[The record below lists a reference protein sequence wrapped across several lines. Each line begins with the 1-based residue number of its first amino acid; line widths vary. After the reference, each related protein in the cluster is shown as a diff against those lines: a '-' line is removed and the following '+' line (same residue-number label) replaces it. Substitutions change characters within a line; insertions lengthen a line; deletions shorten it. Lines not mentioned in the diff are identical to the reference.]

1 MKNLVNKMFDFVN
14 KFLLIFTIICF
25 SISLIGAI
33 FFYVNRSYNYLNPV
47 VLILGSII
55 YLLLLIKLY
64 KFIIKLDEKK
74 KRIIVGI
81 LLGLQFVLLIVS
93 SYIISSIPQVDLIHV
108 LTEINSLNDTGTI
121 LNNTYYSVYPNNRF
135 LLIILYGL
143 QKIIPISNQILFSLL
158 GTICISVMSLFTYKT
173 VNKVWDINKG
183 LLSLFICVLSPIFY
197 LYVSYYYTDVLMLP
211 FASTLLYLI
220 VKTKNE
226 ENLKFNVL
234 YGLLIGIIAIIGYK
248 IRAVIIFILVAY
260 FVYLI
265 FIKKILIV
273 LKKFVPIIIGAIL
286 TITCIST
293 IENNFFTNVNVDKE
307 FPMTHWIMMGVNEKS
322 NGYYSQDD
330 YNLSSSASNVSERTD
345 LNIKEIK
352 NRLSDL
358 GLFGTVKLLVV
369 KLVSVWGKG
378 DYSYQKYL
386 ELVNNFNPSYRYLLE
401 DKNIF
406 INYLLQFSKI
416 VVIFMAIIS
425 LINIYKSGKKSI
437 IAISLFAAVFFYL
450 VWEVCPRYGLS
461 FLPWLILIG
470 TCSYDTLNINYE
482 KFKFYKYFKWIILA
496 LTLAL
501 FAFGFNKY
509 TGISYKENM
518 VAKDSVSKAKYI
530 SLNKEMVITQTLDLY
545 DTFNKI
551 RLKFRFNEIEENTT
565 YKLELLNQLNEIL
578 YKQEFKTNEL
588 KNNKYTVFNLDKT
601 YEKGKYIIKLSSDS
615 SSNLEVY
622 VAYKEKFDYYPDG
635 ILEVNGKEETGDLMF
650 EVVNNEEREIYT
662 YLEYVTIMILTLGM
676 EVIVLFRKKEE
687 VNEEK

>member
-1 MKNLVNKMFDFVN
+1 MKNLVNKMFNFVN

-33 FFYVNRSYNYLNPV
+33 FFYTNRSYDYLNPL
-47 VLILGSII
+47 VLIVGSIV

-64 KFIIKLDEKK
+64 KVIIKLDDKK
-74 KRIIVGI
+74 KKIIVGI
-81 LLGLQFVLLIVS
+81 LLGLQFILLLISAFV
-93 SYIISSIPQVDLIHV
+93 ISSIPQVDLIHI
-108 LTEINSLNDTGTI
+108 LTEINSLNDTGSI
-121 LNNTYYSVYPNNRF
+121 LNSVYYSVYPNNRF

-158 GTICISVMSLFTYKT
+158 STICISVMSLFTYKT
-173 VNKVWDINKG
+173 VNKVLNLNKG

-211 FASTLLYLI
+211 FASILIYLI
-220 VKTKNE
+220 VKTKDE
-226 ENLKFNVL
+226 KNLKSNVL

-248 IRAVIIFILVAY
+248 IRAVAIFILVAY

-265 FIKKILIV
+265 FTKKILIV
-273 LKKFVPIIIGAIL
+273 LKKFAPIIIGAIL
-286 TITCIST
+286 TITCIDT
-293 IENNFFTNVNVDKE
+293 IENKFFTNVNVDKE
-307 FPMTHWIMMGVNEKS
+307 FPMTHWIMMGANEKS
-322 NGYYSQDD
+322 YGYYSQDD

-358 GLFGTVKLLVV
+358 GPFGTVKLLVV

-386 ELVNNFNPSYRYLLE
+386 ELVNDFNPSYSYLLE
-401 DKNIF
+401 DKNIV

-416 VVIFMAIIS
+416 VVMFMAIIS

-437 IAISLFAAVFFYL
+437 IAISLFGAVFFYL

-470 TCSYDTLNINYE
+470 TCSYDTLNTNYE
-482 KFKFYKYFKWIILA
+482 KFKFYKYFKCIILV

-501 FAFGFNKY
+501 FAFSFNKY
-509 TGISYKENM
+509 TGISYKENI
-518 VAKDSVSKAKYI
+518 VAKDSVTNVKYI
-530 SLNKEMVITQTLDLY
+530 SLNKEAVITQTLDLY
-545 DTFNKI
+545 DSFNKI
-551 RLKFRFNEIEENTT
+551 RLKFKVNEIDDAT
-565 YKLELLNQLNEIL
+565 YKLELITKNEVV
-578 YKQEFKTNEL
+578 YEKEFKKNDL
-588 KNNKYTVFNLDKT
+588 KDKKYTDFYLDKT
-601 YEKGKYIIKLSSDS
+601 YEGGSYTVRLSSDS
-615 SSNLEVY
+615 TSDLEVY
-622 VAYKEKFDYYPDG
+622 IAYKEKFDYYPNG
-635 ILEVNGKEETGDLMF
+635 ILEVNGNEETGDLMF
-650 EVVNNEEREIYT
+650 EVVNNEERGIYT
-662 YLEYVTIMILTLGM
+662 YLEYMTIMILTLGM

>member
-1 MKNLVNKMFDFVN
+1 MKNLVNKMFNFVN

-33 FFYVNRSYNYLNPV
+33 FFYTNRSYDYLNPL
-47 VLILGSII
+47 VLIVGSIV

-64 KFIIKLDEKK
+64 KVIIKLDDKK
-74 KRIIVGI
+74 KKIIVGI
-81 LLGLQFVLLIVS
+81 LLGLQFILLLISAFV
-93 SYIISSIPQVDLIHV
+93 ISSIPQVDLIHI
-108 LTEINSLNDTGTI
+108 LTEINSLNDTGSI
-121 LNNTYYSVYPNNRF
+121 LNSVYYSVYPNNRF

-158 GTICISVMSLFTYKT
+158 STICISVMSLFTYKT
-173 VNKVWDINKG
+173 VNKVWDLNKG

-211 FASTLLYLI
+211 FASILIYLI
-220 VKTKNE
+220 VKTKDE
-226 ENLKFNVL
+226 KNLKSNVL

-248 IRAVIIFILVAY
+248 IRAVAIFILVAY

-265 FIKKILIV
+265 FTKKILIV
-273 LKKFVPIIIGAIL
+273 LKKFAPIIIGAIL
-286 TITCIST
+286 TITCIDT
-293 IENNFFTNVNVDKE
+293 IENKFFTNVNVDKE

-322 NGYYSQDD
+322 YGYYSQDD

-358 GLFGTVKLLVV
+358 GPFGTVKLLVV

-386 ELVNNFNPSYRYLLE
+386 ELVNDFNPSYSYLLE
-401 DKNIF
+401 DKNIV

-416 VVIFMAIIS
+416 VVMFMAIIS

-437 IAISLFAAVFFYL
+437 IAISLFGAVFFYL

-470 TCSYDTLNINYE
+470 TCSYDTLNTNYE
-482 KFKFYKYFKWIILA
+482 KFKFYKYFKCIILV

-501 FAFGFNKY
+501 FAFSFNKY
-509 TGISYKENM
+509 TGISYKENI
-518 VAKDSVSKAKYI
+518 VAKDSVTNVKYI
-530 SLNKEMVITQTLDLY
+530 SLNKEAIITQTLDLY
-545 DTFNKI
+545 DSFNKI
-551 RLKFRFNEIEENTT
+551 RLKFKVNEIDDAT
-565 YKLELLNQLNEIL
+565 YKLELITKNEVV
-578 YKQEFKTNEL
+578 YEKDFKKNDL
-588 KNNKYTVFNLDKT
+588 KNKKYTDFYLDKT
-601 YEKGKYIIKLSSDS
+601 YECGSYTVRLSSDS
-615 SSNLEVY
+615 TSDLEVY
-622 VAYKEKFDYYPDG
+622 IAYKEKFDYYPNG
-635 ILEVNGKEETGDLMF
+635 ILEVNKKEETGDLMF
-650 EVVNNEEREIYT
+650 EVVNNEERGIYT
-662 YLEYVTIMILTLGM
+662 YLEYMTIMILTLGM

>member
-1 MKNLVNKMFDFVN
+1 MKNLVNKMFNFVN

-33 FFYVNRSYNYLNPV
+33 FFYTNRSYDYLNPL
-47 VLILGSII
+47 VLIVGSIV

-64 KFIIKLDEKK
+64 KVIIKLDDKK
-74 KRIIVGI
+74 KKIIVGI
-81 LLGLQFVLLIVS
+81 LLGLQFILLLISAFV
-93 SYIISSIPQVDLIHV
+93 ISSIPQVDLIHI
-108 LTEINSLNDTGTI
+108 LTEINSLNDTGSI
-121 LNNTYYSVYPNNRF
+121 LNSVYYSVYPNNRF

-143 QKIIPISNQILFSLL
+143 QKIIPIGNQILFSLL
-158 GTICISVMSLFTYKT
+158 STICISVMSLFTYKT
-173 VNKVWDINKG
+173 VNKVLNLNKG

-211 FASTLLYLI
+211 FASILIYLI
-220 VKTKNE
+220 VKTKDE
-226 ENLKFNVL
+226 KNLKSNVL

-248 IRAVIIFILVAY
+248 IRAVAIFILVAY

-265 FIKKILIV
+265 FTKKILIV
-273 LKKFVPIIIGAIL
+273 LKKFAPIIIGAIL
-286 TITCIST
+286 TITCIGT
-293 IENNFFTNVNVDKE
+293 IENKFFTNVNVDKE

-322 NGYYSQDD
+322 YGYYSQDD

-358 GLFGTVKLLVV
+358 GPFGTVKLLVV

-386 ELVNNFNPSYRYLLE
+386 ELVNDFNPSYSYLLE
-401 DKNIF
+401 DKNIV

-416 VVIFMAIIS
+416 VVMFMAIIS

-437 IAISLFAAVFFYL
+437 IAISLFGAVFFYL

-470 TCSYDTLNINYE
+470 TCSYDTLNTNYE
-482 KFKFYKYFKWIILA
+482 KFKFYKYFKCIILV

-501 FAFGFNKY
+501 FAFSFNKY
-509 TGISYKENM
+509 TGISYKENI
-518 VAKDSVSKAKYI
+518 VAKDSVTNVKYI
-530 SLNKEMVITQTLDLY
+530 SLNKEAVITQTLDLY
-545 DTFNKI
+545 DSFNKI
-551 RLKFRFNEIEENTT
+551 RLKFKVNEIDDAT
-565 YKLELLNQLNEIL
+565 YKLELITKNEVV
-578 YKQEFKTNEL
+578 YEKDFKKNDL
-588 KNNKYTVFNLDKT
+588 KDKKYTDFYLDKT
-601 YEKGKYIIKLSSDS
+601 YEGGSYTVRLSSDS
-615 SSNLEVY
+615 TSDLEVY
-622 VAYKEKFDYYPDG
+622 IAYKEKFDYYPNG
-635 ILEVNGKEETGDLMF
+635 ILEVNKKEETGDLMF
-650 EVVNNEEREIYT
+650 EVVNNEERGIYT
-662 YLEYVTIMILTLGM
+662 YLEYMTIMILTLGM

>member
-1 MKNLVNKMFDFVN
+1 MKNLVNKMFNFIN

-25 SISLIGAI
+25 SVSLIGAI
-33 FFYVNRSYNYLNPV
+33 FFYTNRSYDYLNPL
-47 VLILGSII
+47 VLIVGSIV

-64 KFIIKLDEKK
+64 KVIIKLDDKK
-74 KRIIVGI
+74 KKIIVGI
-81 LLGLQFVLLIVS
+81 LLGLQFILLLISAFV
-93 SYIISSIPQVDLIHV
+93 ISSIPQVDLIHI
-108 LTEINSLNDTGTI
+108 LTEINSLNDTGSI
-121 LNNTYYSVYPNNRF
+121 LNSVYYSVYPNNRF

-158 GTICISVMSLFTYKT
+158 STICISVMSLFTYKT
-173 VNKVWDINKG
+173 VNKVLNLNKG

-211 FASTLLYLI
+211 FASILIYLI
-220 VKTKNE
+220 VKTKDE
-226 ENLKFNVL
+226 KNLKSNVL

-248 IRAVIIFILVAY
+248 IRAVAIFILVAY

-265 FIKKILIV
+265 FTKKILIV
-273 LKKFVPIIIGAIL
+273 LKKFAPIIIGAIL
-286 TITCIST
+286 TITCIDT
-293 IENNFFTNVNVDKE
+293 IENKFFTNVNVDKE

-322 NGYYSQDD
+322 YGYYSQDD

-358 GLFGTVKLLVV
+358 GPFGTVKLLVV

-386 ELVNNFNPSYRYLLE
+386 ELVNDFNPSYSYLLE
-401 DKNIF
+401 DKNIV

-416 VVIFMAIIS
+416 VVMFMAIIS

-437 IAISLFAAVFFYL
+437 IAISLFGAVFFYL

-470 TCSYDTLNINYE
+470 TCSYDTLNTNYE
-482 KFKFYKYFKWIILA
+482 KFKFYKYFKCIILV

-501 FAFGFNKY
+501 FAFSFNKY
-509 TGISYKENM
+509 TGISYKENI
-518 VAKDSVSKAKYI
+518 VAKDSVTNVKYI
-530 SLNKEMVITQTLDLY
+530 SLNKEAVITQTLDLY
-545 DTFNKI
+545 DSFNKI
-551 RLKFRFNEIEENTT
+551 RLKFKVNEIDDAT
-565 YKLELLNQLNEIL
+565 YKLELITKNEVV
-578 YKQEFKTNEL
+578 YEKDFK
-588 KNNKYTVFNLDKT
+588 KNDLEDKKYTDFYLDKT
-601 YEKGKYIIKLSSDS
+601 YEGGSYTLRLSSDS
-615 SSNLEVY
+615 ISDLEVY
-622 VAYKEKFDYYPDG
+622 IAYKEKFDYYPNG
-635 ILEVNGKEETGDLMF
+635 ILEVNKKEETGDLMF
-650 EVVNNEEREIYT
+650 EVVNNEERGIYT
-662 YLEYVTIMILTLGM
+662 YLEYMTIMILTLGM

>member
-1 MKNLVNKMFDFVN
+1 MKNLVNKMFNFVN

-33 FFYVNRSYNYLNPV
+33 FFYTNRSYDYLNPL
-47 VLILGSII
+47 VLIVGSIV

-64 KFIIKLDEKK
+64 KVIIKLDDKK
-74 KRIIVGI
+74 KKIIVGI
-81 LLGLQFVLLIVS
+81 LLGLQFILLLISAFV
-93 SYIISSIPQVDLIHV
+93 ISSIPQVDLIHI
-108 LTEINSLNDTGTI
+108 LTEINSLNDTGSI
-121 LNNTYYSVYPNNRF
+121 LNSVYYSVYPNNRF

-158 GTICISVMSLFTYKT
+158 STICISVMSLFTYKT
-173 VNKVWDINKG
+173 VNKVWDLNKG

-211 FASTLLYLI
+211 FASILIYLI
-220 VKTKNE
+220 VKTKDE
-226 ENLKFNVL
+226 KNLKSNVL

-248 IRAVIIFILVAY
+248 IRAVAIFILVAY

-265 FIKKILIV
+265 FTKKILIV
-273 LKKFVPIIIGAIL
+273 LKKFAPIIIGAIL
-286 TITCIST
+286 TITCIGT
-293 IENNFFTNVNVDKE
+293 IENKFFTNVNVDKE

-322 NGYYSQDD
+322 YGYYSEDD

-358 GLFGTVKLLVV
+358 GPFGTVKLLVV

-386 ELVNNFNPSYRYLLE
+386 ELVNDFNPSYSYLLE
-401 DKNIF
+401 DKNIV

-416 VVIFMAIIS
+416 VVMFMAIIS

-437 IAISLFAAVFFYL
+437 IAISLFGAVFFYL

-470 TCSYDTLNINYE
+470 TCSYDTLNTNYE
-482 KFKFYKYFKWIILA
+482 KFKFYKYFKCIILV

-501 FAFGFNKY
+501 FAFSFNKY
-509 TGISYKENM
+509 TGISYKENI
-518 VAKDSVSKAKYI
+518 VAKDSVTNVKYI
-530 SLNKEMVITQTLDLY
+530 SLNKEAVITQTLDLY
-545 DTFNKI
+545 DSFNKI
-551 RLKFRFNEIEENTT
+551 RLKFKVNEIDDAT
-565 YKLELLNQLNEIL
+565 YKLELITKNEVV
-578 YKQEFKTNEL
+578 YEKDFKKNDL
-588 KNNKYTVFNLDKT
+588 KDKKYTDFYLDKT
-601 YEKGKYIIKLSSDS
+601 YEGGSYTVRLSSDS
-615 SSNLEVY
+615 TSDLEVY
-622 VAYKEKFDYYPDG
+622 IAYKEKFDYYPNG
-635 ILEVNGKEETGDLMF
+635 ILEVNKKEETGDLMF
-650 EVVNNEEREIYT
+650 EVVNNEERGIYT
-662 YLEYVTIMILTLGM
+662 YLEYMTIMILTLGM

>member
-1 MKNLVNKMFDFVN
+1 MKNLVNKMFNFVN

-33 FFYVNRSYNYLNPV
+33 FFYTNRSYDYLNPL
-47 VLILGSII
+47 VLIVGSIV

-64 KFIIKLDEKK
+64 KIIIKLDDKK
-74 KRIIVGI
+74 KKIIVGI
-81 LLGLQFVLLIVS
+81 LLGLQFILLLISAFV
-93 SYIISSIPQVDLIHV
+93 ISSIPQVDLIHI
-108 LTEINSLNDTGTI
+108 LTEINSLNDTGSI
-121 LNNTYYSVYPNNRF
+121 LNSVYYSVYPNNRF

-158 GTICISVMSLFTYKT
+158 STICISVMSLFTYKT
-173 VNKVWDINKG
+173 VNKVLNLNKG

-211 FASTLLYLI
+211 FSSILIYLI
-220 VKTKNE
+220 VKTKDE
-226 ENLKFNVL
+226 KNLKSNVL

-248 IRAVIIFILVAY
+248 IRAVAIFILVAY

-265 FIKKILIV
+265 FTKKILIV
-273 LKKFVPIIIGAIL
+273 LKKFAPIIIGAIL
-286 TITCIST
+286 TITCIDT
-293 IENNFFTNVNVDKE
+293 IENKFFTNVNVDKE

-322 NGYYSQDD
+322 YGYYSQDD

-358 GLFGTVKLLVV
+358 GPFGTVKLLVV

-386 ELVNNFNPSYRYLLE
+386 ELVNDFNPSYSYLLE
-401 DKNIF
+401 DKNIV

-416 VVIFMAIIS
+416 VVMFMAIIS

-437 IAISLFAAVFFYL
+437 IAISLFGAVFFYL

-470 TCSYDTLNINYE
+470 TCSYDTLNTNYE
-482 KFKFYKYFKWIILA
+482 KFKFYKYFKCIILV

-501 FAFGFNKY
+501 FAFSFNKY
-509 TGISYKENM
+509 TGISYKENI
-518 VAKDSVSKAKYI
+518 VAKDSVTNVKYI
-530 SLNKEMVITQTLDLY
+530 SLNKEAVITQTLDLY
-545 DTFNKI
+545 DSFNKI
-551 RLKFRFNEIEENTT
+551 RLKFKVNEIDDAT
-565 YKLELLNQLNEIL
+565 YKLELITKNEVV
-578 YKQEFKTNEL
+578 YEKDFK
-588 KNNKYTVFNLDKT
+588 KNDLEDKKYTDFYLDKT
-601 YEKGKYIIKLSSDS
+601 YEGGSYTVRLSSDS
-615 SSNLEVY
+615 TSDLEVY
-622 VAYKEKFDYYPDG
+622 IAYKEKFDYYPNG
-635 ILEVNGKEETGDLMF
+635 ILEVNKKEETGDLMF
-650 EVVNNEEREIYT
+650 EVVNNEERGIYT
-662 YLEYVTIMILTLGM
+662 YLEYMTIMILTLGM

>member
-1 MKNLVNKMFDFVN
+1 MKNLVNKMFNFVN

-33 FFYVNRSYNYLNPV
+33 FFYTNRSYDYLNPL
-47 VLILGSII
+47 VLIVGSIV

-64 KFIIKLDEKK
+64 KVIIKLDDKK
-74 KRIIVGI
+74 KKIIVGI
-81 LLGLQFVLLIVS
+81 LLGLQFILLLISAFV
-93 SYIISSIPQVDLIHV
+93 ISSIPQVDLIHI
-108 LTEINSLNDTGTI
+108 LTEINSLNDTGSI
-121 LNNTYYSVYPNNRF
+121 LNSVYYSVYPNNRF

-158 GTICISVMSLFTYKT
+158 STICISVMSLFTYKT
-173 VNKVWDINKG
+173 VNKVLNLNKG

-211 FASTLLYLI
+211 FASILIYLI
-220 VKTKNE
+220 VKTKDE
-226 ENLKFNVL
+226 KNLKSNVL

-248 IRAVIIFILVAY
+248 IRAVAIFILVAY

-265 FIKKILIV
+265 FTKKILIV
-273 LKKFVPIIIGAIL
+273 LKKFAPIIIGAIL
-286 TITCIST
+286 TITCIDT
-293 IENNFFTNVNVDKE
+293 IENKFFTNVNVDKE

-322 NGYYSQDD
+322 YGYYSQDD

-358 GLFGTVKLLVV
+358 GPFGTVKLLVV

-386 ELVNNFNPSYRYLLE
+386 ELVNDFNPSYSYLLE
-401 DKNIF
+401 DKNIV

-416 VVIFMAIIS
+416 VVMFMAIIS

-437 IAISLFAAVFFYL
+437 IAISLFGAVFFYL

-470 TCSYDTLNINYE
+470 TCSYDTLNTNYE
-482 KFKFYKYFKWIILA
+482 KFKFYKYFKCIILV

-501 FAFGFNKY
+501 FAFSFNKY
-509 TGISYKENM
+509 TGISYKENI
-518 VAKDSVSKAKYI
+518 VAKDSVTNVKYI
-530 SLNKEMVITQTLDLY
+530 SLNKEAIITQTLDLY
-545 DTFNKI
+545 DSFNKI
-551 RLKFRFNEIEENTT
+551 RLKFKVNEIDDAT
-565 YKLELLNQLNEIL
+565 YKLELITKNEVV
-578 YKQEFKTNEL
+578 YEKDFKKNDL
-588 KNNKYTVFNLDKT
+588 KNKKYTDFYLDKT
-601 YEKGKYIIKLSSDS
+601 YEGGSYTVRLSSDS
-615 SSNLEVY
+615 TSDLEVY
-622 VAYKEKFDYYPDG
+622 IAYKEKFDYYPNG
-635 ILEVNGKEETGDLMF
+635 ILEVNKKEETGDLMF
-650 EVVNNEEREIYT
+650 EVVNNEERGIYT
-662 YLEYVTIMILTLGM
+662 YLEYMTIMILTLGM

>member
-1 MKNLVNKMFDFVN
+1 MKNLVNKMFNFVN

-33 FFYVNRSYNYLNPV
+33 FFYTNRSYDYLNPL
-47 VLILGSII
+47 VLIVGSIV

-64 KFIIKLDEKK
+64 KVIIKLDDKK
-74 KRIIVGI
+74 KKIIVGI
-81 LLGLQFVLLIVS
+81 LLGLQFILLLISAFV
-93 SYIISSIPQVDLIHV
+93 ISSIPQVDLIHI
-108 LTEINSLNDTGTI
+108 LTEINSLNDTGSI
-121 LNNTYYSVYPNNRF
+121 LNSVYYSVYPNNRF

-158 GTICISVMSLFTYKT
+158 STICISVMSLFTYKT
-173 VNKVWDINKG
+173 VNKVLNLNKG

-211 FASTLLYLI
+211 FASILIYLI
-220 VKTKNE
+220 VKTKDE
-226 ENLKFNVL
+226 KNLKSNVL

-248 IRAVIIFILVAY
+248 IRAVAIFILVAY

-265 FIKKILIV
+265 FTKKILIV
-273 LKKFVPIIIGAIL
+273 LKKFAPIIIGAIL
-286 TITCIST
+286 TITCIDT

-322 NGYYSQDD
+322 YGYYSQDD

-358 GLFGTVKLLVV
+358 GPFGTVKLLVV

-386 ELVNNFNPSYRYLLE
+386 ELVNNFNPSYSYLLE
-401 DKNIF
+401 DKNIV

-416 VVIFMAIIS
+416 VVMFMAIIS

-437 IAISLFAAVFFYL
+437 IAISLFGAVFFYL

-470 TCSYDTLNINYE
+470 TCSYDTLNTNYE
-482 KFKFYKYFKWIILA
+482 KFKFYKYFKCIILV

-501 FAFGFNKY
+501 FAFSFNKY
-509 TGISYKENM
+509 TGISYKENI
-518 VAKDSVSKAKYI
+518 VAKDSVTNVKYI
-530 SLNKEMVITQTLDLY
+530 SLNKEAVITQTLDLY
-545 DTFNKI
+545 DSFNKI
-551 RLKFRFNEIEENTT
+551 RLKFKVNEIDDAT
-565 YKLELLNQLNEIL
+565 YKLELITKNEVV
-578 YKQEFKTNEL
+578 YEKDFKKNDL
-588 KNNKYTVFNLDKT
+588 KDKKYTDFYLDKT
-601 YEKGKYIIKLSSDS
+601 YEGGSYTVRLSSDS
-615 SSNLEVY
+615 TSDLEVY
-622 VAYKEKFDYYPDG
+622 IAYKEKFDYYPNG
-635 ILEVNGKEETGDLMF
+635 ILEVNKKEETGDLMF
-650 EVVNNEEREIYT
+650 EVVNNEERGIYT
-662 YLEYVTIMILTLGM
+662 YLEYMTIMILTLGM

>member
-1 MKNLVNKMFDFVN
+1 MKNLVNKMFNFVN

-33 FFYVNRSYNYLNPV
+33 FFYTNRSYDYLNPL
-47 VLILGSII
+47 VLIVGSIV

-64 KFIIKLDEKK
+64 KVIIKLDDKK
-74 KRIIVGI
+74 KKIIVFI
-81 LLGLQFVLLIVS
+81 LLGLQFILLLISAFV
-93 SYIISSIPQVDLIHV
+93 ISSIPQVDLIHI
-108 LTEINSLNDTGTI
+108 LTEINSLNDTGSI
-121 LNNTYYSVYPNNRF
+121 LNSVYYSVYPNNRF

-158 GTICISVMSLFTYKT
+158 STICISVMSLFTYKT
-173 VNKVWDINKG
+173 VNKVLNLNKG

-211 FASTLLYLI
+211 FASILIYLI
-220 VKTKNE
+220 VKTKDE
-226 ENLKFNVL
+226 KNLKSNVL

-248 IRAVIIFILVAY
+248 IRAVAIFILVAY

-265 FIKKILIV
+265 FTKKILIV
-273 LKKFVPIIIGAIL
+273 LKKFAPIIIGAIL
-286 TITCIST
+286 TITCIGT
-293 IENNFFTNVNVDKE
+293 IENKFFTNVNVDKE

-322 NGYYSQDD
+322 YGYYSQDD

-358 GLFGTVKLLVV
+358 GPFGTVKLLVV

-386 ELVNNFNPSYRYLLE
+386 ELVNDFNPSYSYLLE
-401 DKNIF
+401 DKNIV

-416 VVIFMAIIS
+416 VVMFMAIIS

-437 IAISLFAAVFFYL
+437 IAISLFGAVFFYL

-470 TCSYDTLNINYE
+470 TCSYDTLNTNYE
-482 KFKFYKYFKWIILA
+482 KFKFYKYFKCIILV

-501 FAFGFNKY
+501 FAFSFNKY
-509 TGISYKENM
+509 TGISYKENI
-518 VAKDSVSKAKYI
+518 VAKDSVTNVKYI
-530 SLNKEMVITQTLDLY
+530 SLNKEAVITQTLDLY
-545 DTFNKI
+545 DSFNKI
-551 RLKFRFNEIEENTT
+551 RLKFKVNEIDDAT
-565 YKLELLNQLNEIL
+565 YKLELITKNEVV
-578 YKQEFKTNEL
+578 YEKDFK
-588 KNNKYTVFNLDKT
+588 KNDLEDKKYTDFYLDKT
-601 YEKGKYIIKLSSDS
+601 YEGGSYTVRLSSDS
-615 SSNLEVY
+615 TSDLEVY
-622 VAYKEKFDYYPDG
+622 IAYKEKFDYYPNG
-635 ILEVNGKEETGDLMF
+635 ILEVNKKEETGDLMF
-650 EVVNNEEREIYT
+650 EVVNNEERGIYT
-662 YLEYVTIMILTLGM
+662 YLEYMTIMILTLGM

>member
-1 MKNLVNKMFDFVN
+1 MKNLVNKMFNFVN

-33 FFYVNRSYNYLNPV
+33 FFYTNRSYDYLNPL
-47 VLILGSII
+47 VLIVGSIV

-64 KFIIKLDEKK
+64 KVIIKLDDKK
-74 KRIIVGI
+74 KKIIVGI
-81 LLGLQFVLLIVS
+81 LLGLQFILLLISAFV
-93 SYIISSIPQVDLIHV
+93 ISSIPQVDLIHI
-108 LTEINSLNDTGTI
+108 LTEINSLNDTGSI
-121 LNNTYYSVYPNNRF
+121 LNSVYYSVYPNNRF

-158 GTICISVMSLFTYKT
+158 STICISVMSLFTYKT
-173 VNKVWDINKG
+173 VNKVWDLNKG

-211 FASTLLYLI
+211 FASILIYLI
-220 VKTKNE
+220 VKTKDE
-226 ENLKFNVL
+226 KNLKSNVL
-234 YGLLIGIIAIIGYK
+234 YGILIGIIAIIGYK
-248 IRAVIIFILVAY
+248 IRAVAIFILVAY

-265 FIKKILIV
+265 FTKKILIV
-273 LKKFVPIIIGAIL
+273 LKKFAPIIIGAIL
-286 TITCIST
+286 TITCIDT
-293 IENNFFTNVNVDKE
+293 IENKFFTNVNVDKE

-322 NGYYSQDD
+322 YGYYSQDD

-358 GLFGTVKLLVV
+358 GPFGTVKLLVV

-386 ELVNNFNPSYRYLLE
+386 ELVNDFNPSYSYLLE
-401 DKNIF
+401 DKNIV

-416 VVIFMAIIS
+416 VVMFMAIIS

-437 IAISLFAAVFFYL
+437 IAISLFGAVFFYL

-470 TCSYDTLNINYE
+470 TCSYDTLNTNYE
-482 KFKFYKYFKWIILA
+482 KFKFYKYFKCIILV

-501 FAFGFNKY
+501 FAFSFNKY
-509 TGISYKENM
+509 TGISYKENI
-518 VAKDSVSKAKYI
+518 VAKDSVTNVKYI
-530 SLNKEMVITQTLDLY
+530 SLNKEAVITQTLDLY
-545 DTFNKI
+545 DSFNKI
-551 RLKFRFNEIEENTT
+551 RLKFKVNEIDDAT
-565 YKLELLNQLNEIL
+565 YKLELITKNEVV
-578 YKQEFKTNEL
+578 YEKDFK
-588 KNNKYTVFNLDKT
+588 KNDLDDKKYTDFYLDKT
-601 YEKGKYIIKLSSDS
+601 YEGGSYTVRLSSDS
-615 SSNLEVY
+615 TSDLEVY
-622 VAYKEKFDYYPDG
+622 IAYKEKFDYYPNG
-635 ILEVNGKEETGDLMF
+635 ILEVNKKEETGDLMF
-650 EVVNNEEREIYT
+650 EVVNNEERGIYT
-662 YLEYVTIMILTLGM
+662 YLEYMTIMILTLGM

>member
-1 MKNLVNKMFDFVN
+1 MKNLVNKMFNFVN

-33 FFYVNRSYNYLNPV
+33 FFYTNRSYDYLNPL
-47 VLILGSII
+47 VLIVGSIV

-64 KFIIKLDEKK
+64 KVIIKLDDKK
-74 KRIIVGI
+74 KKIIVGI
-81 LLGLQFVLLIVS
+81 LLGLQFILLLISAFV
-93 SYIISSIPQVDLIHV
+93 ISSIPQVDLIHI
-108 LTEINSLNDTGTI
+108 LTEINSLNDTGSI
-121 LNNTYYSVYPNNRF
+121 LNSVYYSVYPNNRF

-158 GTICISVMSLFTYKT
+158 STICISVMSLFTYKT
-173 VNKVWDINKG
+173 VNKVLNLNKG

-211 FASTLLYLI
+211 FASILIYLI
-220 VKTKNE
+220 VKTKDE
-226 ENLKFNVL
+226 KNLKSNVL

-248 IRAVIIFILVAY
+248 IRAVAIFILVAY

-265 FIKKILIV
+265 FTKKILIV
-273 LKKFVPIIIGAIL
+273 LKKFAPIIIGAIL
-286 TITCIST
+286 TITCIGT
-293 IENNFFTNVNVDKE
+293 IENKFFTNVNVDKE

-322 NGYYSQDD
+322 YGYYSQDD

-358 GLFGTVKLLVV
+358 GPFGTVKLLVV

-386 ELVNNFNPSYRYLLE
+386 ELVNDFNPSYSYLLE
-401 DKNIF
+401 DKNIV

-416 VVIFMAIIS
+416 VVMFMAIIS

-437 IAISLFAAVFFYL
+437 IAISLFGAVFFYL

-470 TCSYDTLNINYE
+470 TCSYDTLNTNYE
-482 KFKFYKYFKWIILA
+482 KFKFYKYFKCIILV

-501 FAFGFNKY
+501 FAFSFNKY
-509 TGISYKENM
+509 TGISYKENI
-518 VAKDSVSKAKYI
+518 VAKDSVTNVKYI
-530 SLNKEMVITQTLDLY
+530 SLNKEAVITQTLDLY
-545 DTFNKI
+545 DSFNKI
-551 RLKFRFNEIEENTT
+551 RLKFKVNEIDDAT
-565 YKLELLNQLNEIL
+565 YKLELITKNEVV
-578 YKQEFKTNEL
+578 YEKDFK
-588 KNNKYTVFNLDKT
+588 KNDLEDKKYTDFYLDKT
-601 YEKGKYIIKLSSDS
+601 YEGGSYTLRLSSDS
-615 SSNLEVY
+615 TSDLEVY
-622 VAYKEKFDYYPDG
+622 IAYKEKFDYYPNG
-635 ILEVNGKEETGDLMF
+635 ILEVNKKEETGDLMF
-650 EVVNNEEREIYT
+650 EVVNNEERGIYT
-662 YLEYVTIMILTLGM
+662 YLEYMTIMILTLGM

>member
-1 MKNLVNKMFDFVN
+1 MKNLVNKMFNFVN

-33 FFYVNRSYNYLNPV
+33 FFYTNRSYDYLNPL
-47 VLILGSII
+47 VLIVGSIV

-64 KFIIKLDEKK
+64 KIIIKLDDKK
-74 KRIIVGI
+74 KKIIVGI
-81 LLGLQFVLLIVS
+81 LLGLQFILLLISAFV
-93 SYIISSIPQVDLIHV
+93 ISSIPQVDLIHI
-108 LTEINSLNDTGTI
+108 LTEINSLNDTGSI
-121 LNNTYYSVYPNNRF
+121 LNSVYYSVYPNNRF

-158 GTICISVMSLFTYKT
+158 STICISVMSLFTYKT
-173 VNKVWDINKG
+173 VNKVLNLNKG

-211 FASTLLYLI
+211 FASILIYLI
-220 VKTKNE
+220 VKTKDE
-226 ENLKFNVL
+226 KNLKSNVL

-248 IRAVIIFILVAY
+248 IRAVAIFILVAY

-265 FIKKILIV
+265 FTKKILIV
-273 LKKFVPIIIGAIL
+273 LKKFAPIIIGAIL
-286 TITCIST
+286 TITCIDT
-293 IENNFFTNVNVDKE
+293 IENKFFTNVNVDKE

-322 NGYYSQDD
+322 YGYYSQDD

-358 GLFGTVKLLVV
+358 GPFGTVKLLVV

-386 ELVNNFNPSYRYLLE
+386 ELVNDFNPSYSYLLE
-401 DKNIF
+401 DKNIV

-416 VVIFMAIIS
+416 VVMFMAIIS

-437 IAISLFAAVFFYL
+437 IAISLFGAVFFYL

-470 TCSYDTLNINYE
+470 TCSYDTLNTNYE
-482 KFKFYKYFKWIILA
+482 KFKFYKYFKCIILV

-501 FAFGFNKY
+501 FAFSFNKY
-509 TGISYKENM
+509 TGISYKENI
-518 VAKDSVSKAKYI
+518 VAKDSVTNVKYI
-530 SLNKEMVITQTLDLY
+530 SLNKEAVITQTLDLY
-545 DTFNKI
+545 DSFNKI
-551 RLKFRFNEIEENTT
+551 RLKFKVNEIDDAT
-565 YKLELLNQLNEIL
+565 YKLELITKNEVV
-578 YKQEFKTNEL
+578 YEKDFK
-588 KNNKYTVFNLDKT
+588 KNDLEDKKYTDFYLDKT
-601 YEKGKYIIKLSSDS
+601 YEGGSYTVRLSSDS
-615 SSNLEVY
+615 TSDLEVY
-622 VAYKEKFDYYPDG
+622 IAYKEKFDYYPNG
-635 ILEVNGKEETGDLMF
+635 ILEVNKKEETGDLMF
-650 EVVNNEEREIYT
+650 EVVNNEERGIYT
-662 YLEYVTIMILTLGM
+662 YLEYMTIMILTLGM
-676 EVIVLFRKKEE
+676 EVKVLFRKKEE
-687 VNEEK
+687 LNEEK

>member
-1 MKNLVNKMFDFVN
+1 MKNLVNKMFNFVN

-33 FFYVNRSYNYLNPV
+33 FFYTNRSYDYLNPL
-47 VLILGSII
+47 VLIVGSIV

-64 KFIIKLDEKK
+64 KVIIKLDDKK
-74 KRIIVGI
+74 KKIIVRI
-81 LLGLQFVLLIVS
+81 LLGLQFILLLISAFV
-93 SYIISSIPQVDLIHV
+93 ISSIPQVDLIHI
-108 LTEINSLNDTGTI
+108 LTEINSLNDTGSI
-121 LNNTYYSVYPNNRF
+121 LNSVYYSVYPNNRF

-158 GTICISVMSLFTYKT
+158 STICISVMSLFTYKT
-173 VNKVWDINKG
+173 VNKVWDLNKG

-211 FASTLLYLI
+211 FASILIYLI
-220 VKTKNE
+220 VKTKDE
-226 ENLKFNVL
+226 KNLKSNVL

-248 IRAVIIFILVAY
+248 IRAVAIFILIAY

-265 FIKKILIV
+265 FTKKILIV
-273 LKKFVPIIIGAIL
+273 LKKFAPIIIGAIL
-286 TITCIST
+286 TITCIGT
-293 IENNFFTNVNVDKE
+293 IENKFFTNVNVDKE

-322 NGYYSQDD
+322 DGYYSQDD

-358 GLFGTVKLLVV
+358 GPFGTVKLLVV

-386 ELVNNFNPSYRYLLE
+386 ELVNDFNPSYSYLLE
-401 DKNIF
+401 DKNIV

-416 VVIFMAIIS
+416 VVMFMAIIS

-437 IAISLFAAVFFYL
+437 IAISLFGAVFFYL

-470 TCSYDTLNINYE
+470 TCSYDTLNTNYE
-482 KFKFYKYFKWIILA
+482 KFKFYKYFKCIILV

-501 FAFGFNKY
+501 FAFSFNKY
-509 TGISYKENM
+509 TGISYKENI
-518 VAKDSVSKAKYI
+518 VAKDSVTKVKYI
-530 SLNKEMVITQTLDLY
+530 SLNKEAVITQTLDLY
-545 DTFNKI
+545 DSFNKI
-551 RLKFRFNEIEENTT
+551 RLKFKVNEIDDAT
-565 YKLELLNQLNEIL
+565 YKLELITKNEVV
-578 YKQEFKTNEL
+578 YEKDFK
-588 KNNKYTVFNLDKT
+588 KNDLEDKKYTDFYLDKT
-601 YEKGKYIIKLSSDS
+601 YEGGSYTVRLSSDS
-615 SSNLEVY
+615 TSDLEVY
-622 VAYKEKFDYYPDG
+622 IAYKEKFDYYPNG
-635 ILEVNGKEETGDLMF
+635 ILEVNKKEETGDLMF
-650 EVVNNEEREIYT
+650 EVVNNEERGIYT
-662 YLEYVTIMILTLGM
+662 YLEYMTIMILTLGM

>member
-1 MKNLVNKMFDFVN
+1 MKNLVNKMFNFVN

-33 FFYVNRSYNYLNPV
+33 FFYTNRSYDYLNPL
-47 VLILGSII
+47 VLIVGSIV

-64 KFIIKLDEKK
+64 KAIIKLDDKK
-74 KRIIVGI
+74 KKIIVGI
-81 LLGLQFVLLIVS
+81 LLGLQFILLLISAFV
-93 SYIISSIPQVDLIHV
+93 ISSIPQVDLIHI
-108 LTEINSLNDTGTI
+108 LTEINSLNDTGSI
-121 LNNTYYSVYPNNRF
+121 LNNVYYSVYPNNRF

-143 QKIIPISNQILFSLL
+143 QKIIPIGNQILFSLL
-158 GTICISVMSLFTYKT
+158 STICISVMSLFTYKT
-173 VNKVWDINKG
+173 VNKVWDLNKG

-211 FASTLLYLI
+211 FASILIYLI
-220 VKTKNE
+220 VKTKDE
-226 ENLKFNVL
+226 KNLKSNVL

-248 IRAVIIFILVAY
+248 IRAVAIFILVAY

-265 FIKKILIV
+265 FTKKILIV
-273 LKKFVPIIIGAIL
+273 LKKFAPIIIGAIL
-286 TITCIST
+286 TITCIGT
-293 IENNFFTNVNVDKE
+293 IENKFFTNVNVDKE

-322 NGYYSQDD
+322 YGYYSQDD

-358 GLFGTVKLLVV
+358 GPFGTVKLLVV

-386 ELVNNFNPSYRYLLE
+386 ELVNDFNPSYSYLLE
-401 DKNIF
+401 DKNIV

-416 VVIFMAIIS
+416 VVMFMAIIS

-437 IAISLFAAVFFYL
+437 IAISLFGAVFFYL

-470 TCSYDTLNINYE
+470 TCSYDTLNTNYE
-482 KFKFYKYFKWIILA
+482 KFKFYKYFKCIILV

-501 FAFGFNKY
+501 FAFSFNKY
-509 TGISYKENM
+509 TGISYKENI
-518 VAKDSVSKAKYI
+518 VAKDSVTNVKYI
-530 SLNKEMVITQTLDLY
+530 SLNKEAVITQTLDLY
-545 DTFNKI
+545 DSFNKI
-551 RLKFRFNEIEENTT
+551 RLKFKVNEIDDAT
-565 YKLELLNQLNEIL
+565 YKLELITKNEVV
-578 YKQEFKTNEL
+578 YEKDFKKNDL
-588 KNNKYTVFNLDKT
+588 KDKKYTDFYLDKT
-601 YEKGKYIIKLSSDS
+601 YEGGSYTLRLSSDS
-615 SSNLEVY
+615 TSDLEVY
-622 VAYKEKFDYYPDG
+622 IAYKEKFDYYPNG
-635 ILEVNGKEETGDLMF
+635 ILEVNKKEETGDLMF
-650 EVVNNEEREIYT
+650 EVVNNEERGIYT
-662 YLEYVTIMILTLGM
+662 YLEYMTIMILTLGM

>member
-1 MKNLVNKMFDFVN
+1 MKNLVNKMFNFVN

-33 FFYVNRSYNYLNPV
+33 FFYTNRSYDYLNPL
-47 VLILGSII
+47 VLIVGSIV

-64 KFIIKLDEKK
+64 KVIIKLDDKK
-74 KRIIVGI
+74 KKIIVGI
-81 LLGLQFVLLIVS
+81 LLGLQFILLLISAFV
-93 SYIISSIPQVDLIHV
+93 ISSIPQVDLIHI
-108 LTEINSLNDTGTI
+108 LTEINSLNDTGSI
-121 LNNTYYSVYPNNRF
+121 LNSVYYSVYPNNRF

-158 GTICISVMSLFTYKT
+158 STICISVMSLFTYKT
-173 VNKVWDINKG
+173 VNKVLNLNKG

-211 FASTLLYLI
+211 FASILIYLI
-220 VKTKNE
+220 VKTKDE
-226 ENLKFNVL
+226 KNLKSNVL

-248 IRAVIIFILVAY
+248 IRAVAIFILVAY

-265 FIKKILIV
+265 FTKKILIV
-273 LKKFVPIIIGAIL
+273 LKKFAPIIIGAIL
-286 TITCIST
+286 TITCIDT
-293 IENNFFTNVNVDKE
+293 IENKFFTNVNVDKE

-322 NGYYSQDD
+322 DGYYSQDD

-358 GLFGTVKLLVV
+358 GPFGTVKLLVV

-386 ELVNNFNPSYRYLLE
+386 ELVNDFNPSYSYLLE
-401 DKNIF
+401 DKNIV

-416 VVIFMAIIS
+416 VVMFMAIIS

-437 IAISLFAAVFFYL
+437 IAISLFGTVFFYL

-470 TCSYDTLNINYE
+470 TCSYDTLNTNYE
-482 KFKFYKYFKWIILA
+482 KFKFYKYFKCIILV

-501 FAFGFNKY
+501 FAFSFNKY
-509 TGISYKENM
+509 TGISYKENI
-518 VAKDSVSKAKYI
+518 VAKDSVTNVKYI
-530 SLNKEMVITQTLDLY
+530 SLNKEAVITQTLDLY
-545 DTFNKI
+545 DSFNKI
-551 RLKFRFNEIEENTT
+551 RLKFKVNEINDAT
-565 YKLELLNQLNEIL
+565 YKLELITKNEVV
-578 YKQEFKTNEL
+578 YEKDFKKNDL
-588 KNNKYTVFNLDKT
+588 KDKKYTDFYLDKT
-601 YEKGKYIIKLSSDS
+601 YEGGSYTVRLSSDS
-615 SSNLEVY
+615 TSDLEVY
-622 VAYKEKFDYYPDG
+622 IAYKEKFDYYPNG
-635 ILEVNGKEETGDLMF
+635 ILEVNKKEETGDLMF
-650 EVVNNEEREIYT
+650 EVVNNEERGIYT
-662 YLEYVTIMILTLGM
+662 YLEYMTIMILTLGM

>member
-1 MKNLVNKMFDFVN
+1 MKNLVNKMFNFVN

-33 FFYVNRSYNYLNPV
+33 FFYTNRSYDYLNPL
-47 VLILGSII
+47 VLIVGSIV

-64 KFIIKLDEKK
+64 KVIIKLDDKK
-74 KRIIVGI
+74 KKIIVGI
-81 LLGLQFVLLIVS
+81 LLGLQFILLLISAFV
-93 SYIISSIPQVDLIHV
+93 ISSIPQVDLIHI
-108 LTEINSLNDTGTI
+108 LTEINSLNDTGSI
-121 LNNTYYSVYPNNRF
+121 LNSVYYSVYPNNRF

-158 GTICISVMSLFTYKT
+158 STICISVMSLFTYKT
-173 VNKVWDINKG
+173 VNKVWDLNKG

-211 FASTLLYLI
+211 FASILIYLI
-220 VKTKNE
+220 VKTKDE
-226 ENLKFNVL
+226 KNLKSNVL

-248 IRAVIIFILVAY
+248 IRAVAIFILVAY

-265 FIKKILIV
+265 FTKKILIV
-273 LKKFVPIIIGAIL
+273 LKKFAPIIIGAIL
-286 TITCIST
+286 TITCIDT
-293 IENNFFTNVNVDKE
+293 IENKFFTNVNVDKE

-322 NGYYSQDD
+322 DGYYSQDD

-358 GLFGTVKLLVV
+358 GPFGTVKLLVV

-386 ELVNNFNPSYRYLLE
+386 ELVNDFNPSYSYLLE
-401 DKNIF
+401 DKNIV

-416 VVIFMAIIS
+416 VVMFMAIIS

-437 IAISLFAAVFFYL
+437 IAISLFGAVFFYL

-470 TCSYDTLNINYE
+470 TCSYDTLNTNYE
-482 KFKFYKYFKWIILA
+482 KFKFYKYFKCIILV

-501 FAFGFNKY
+501 FAFSFNKY
-509 TGISYKENM
+509 TGISYKENI
-518 VAKDSVSKAKYI
+518 VAKDSVTNVKYI
-530 SLNKEMVITQTLDLY
+530 SLNKEAVITQTLDLY
-545 DTFNKI
+545 DSFNKI
-551 RLKFRFNEIEENTT
+551 RLKFKVNEIDDAT
-565 YKLELLNQLNEIL
+565 YKLELITKNEVV
-578 YKQEFKTNEL
+578 YEKDFK
-588 KNNKYTVFNLDKT
+588 KNDLEDKKYTDFYLDKT
-601 YEKGKYIIKLSSDS
+601 YEGGSYTVRLSSDS
-615 SSNLEVY
+615 TSDLEVY
-622 VAYKEKFDYYPDG
+622 IAYKEKFDYYPNG
-635 ILEVNGKEETGDLMF
+635 ILEVNKKEETGDLMF
-650 EVVNNEEREIYT
+650 EVVNNEERGIYT
-662 YLEYVTIMILTLGM
+662 YLEYMTIMILTLGM

>member
-1 MKNLVNKMFDFVN
+1 MKNLVNKMFNFVN

-33 FFYVNRSYNYLNPV
+33 FFYTNRSYDYLNPL
-47 VLILGSII
+47 VLIVGSIV

-64 KFIIKLDEKK
+64 KVIIKLDDKK
-74 KRIIVGI
+74 KKIIVGI
-81 LLGLQFVLLIVS
+81 LLGLQFILLLISAFV
-93 SYIISSIPQVDLIHV
+93 ISSIPQVDLIHI
-108 LTEINSLNDTGTI
+108 LTEINSLNDTGSI
-121 LNNTYYSVYPNNRF
+121 LNSVYYSVYPNNRF

-143 QKIIPISNQILFSLL
+143 QKIIPIGNQILFSLL
-158 GTICISVMSLFTYKT
+158 STICISVMSLFTYKT
-173 VNKVWDINKG
+173 VNKVLNLNKG

-211 FASTLLYLI
+211 FASILIYLI
-220 VKTKNE
+220 VKTKDE
-226 ENLKFNVL
+226 KNLKSNVL

-248 IRAVIIFILVAY
+248 IRAVAIFILVAY

-265 FIKKILIV
+265 FTKKILIV
-273 LKKFVPIIIGAIL
+273 LKKFAPIIIGAIL
-286 TITCIST
+286 TITCIGT
-293 IENNFFTNVNVDKE
+293 IENKFFTNVNVDKE

-322 NGYYSQDD
+322 DGYYSQDD

-358 GLFGTVKLLVV
+358 GPFGTVKLLVV

-386 ELVNNFNPSYRYLLE
+386 ELVNDFNPSYSYLLE
-401 DKNIF
+401 DKNIV

-416 VVIFMAIIS
+416 VVMFMAIIS

-437 IAISLFAAVFFYL
+437 IAISLFGAVFFYL

-470 TCSYDTLNINYE
+470 TCSYDTLNTNYE
-482 KFKFYKYFKWIILA
+482 KFKFYKYFKCIILV

-501 FAFGFNKY
+501 FAFSFNKY
-509 TGISYKENM
+509 TGISYKENI
-518 VAKDSVSKAKYI
+518 VAKDSVTNVKYI
-530 SLNKEMVITQTLDLY
+530 SLNKEAVITQTLDLY
-545 DTFNKI
+545 DSFNKI
-551 RLKFRFNEIEENTT
+551 RLKFKVNEIDDAT
-565 YKLELLNQLNEIL
+565 YKLELITKNEVV
-578 YKQEFKTNEL
+578 YEKDFKKNDL
-588 KNNKYTVFNLDKT
+588 KDKKYTDFYLDKT
-601 YEKGKYIIKLSSDS
+601 YEGGSYTVRLSSDS
-615 SSNLEVY
+615 TSDLEVY
-622 VAYKEKFDYYPDG
+622 IAYKEKFDYYPNG
-635 ILEVNGKEETGDLMF
+635 ILEVNKKEETGDLMF
-650 EVVNNEEREIYT
+650 EVVNNEERGIYT
-662 YLEYVTIMILTLGM
+662 YLEYMTIMILTLGM

>member
-1 MKNLVNKMFDFVN
+1 MKNLVNKMFNFVN

-33 FFYVNRSYNYLNPV
+33 FFYTNRSYDYLNPL
-47 VLILGSII
+47 VLIVGSIV

-64 KFIIKLDEKK
+64 KVIIKLDDKK
-74 KRIIVGI
+74 KKIIVGI
-81 LLGLQFVLLIVS
+81 LLGLQFILLLISAFV
-93 SYIISSIPQVDLIHV
+93 ISSIPQVDLIHI
-108 LTEINSLNDTGTI
+108 LTEINSLNDTGSI
-121 LNNTYYSVYPNNRF
+121 LNSVYYSVYPNNRF

-158 GTICISVMSLFTYKT
+158 STICISVMSLFTYKT
-173 VNKVWDINKG
+173 VNKVLNLNKG

-211 FASTLLYLI
+211 FASILIYLI
-220 VKTKNE
+220 VKTKDE
-226 ENLKFNVL
+226 KNLKSNVL

-248 IRAVIIFILVAY
+248 IRAVAIFILVAY

-265 FIKKILIV
+265 FTKKILIV
-273 LKKFVPIIIGAIL
+273 LKKFAPIIIGAIL
-286 TITCIST
+286 TITCIDT
-293 IENNFFTNVNVDKE
+293 IENKFFTNVNVDKE

-322 NGYYSQDD
+322 YGYYSQDD

-358 GLFGTVKLLVV
+358 GPFGTVKLLVV

-386 ELVNNFNPSYRYLLE
+386 ELVNDFNPSYSYLLE
-401 DKNIF
+401 DKNIV

-416 VVIFMAIIS
+416 VVMFMAIIS

-437 IAISLFAAVFFYL
+437 IAISLFGAVFFYL

-470 TCSYDTLNINYE
+470 TCSYDTLNTNYE
-482 KFKFYKYFKWIILA
+482 KFKFYKYFKCIILV

-501 FAFGFNKY
+501 FAFSFNKY
-509 TGISYKENM
+509 TGISYKENI
-518 VAKDSVSKAKYI
+518 VAKDSVTNVKYI
-530 SLNKEMVITQTLDLY
+530 SLNKEAVITQTLDLY
-545 DTFNKI
+545 DSFNKI
-551 RLKFRFNEIEENTT
+551 RLKFKVNEIDDAT
-565 YKLELLNQLNEIL
+565 YKLELITKNEVV
-578 YKQEFKTNEL
+578 YEKDFKKNDL
-588 KNNKYTVFNLDKT
+588 KNKKYTDFYLDKT
-601 YEKGKYIIKLSSDS
+601 YEGGSYTVRLSSDS
-615 SSNLEVY
+615 TSDLEVY
-622 VAYKEKFDYYPDG
+622 IAYKEKFDYYPNG
-635 ILEVNGKEETGDLMF
+635 ILEVNKKEETGDLMF
-650 EVVNNEEREIYT
+650 EVVNNEERGIYT
-662 YLEYVTIMILTLGM
+662 YLEYMTIMILTLGM

>member
-1 MKNLVNKMFDFVN
+1 MKNLVNKMFNFVN

-33 FFYVNRSYNYLNPV
+33 FFYTNRSYDYLNPL
-47 VLILGSII
+47 VLIVGSIV

-64 KFIIKLDEKK
+64 KVIIKLDDKK
-74 KRIIVGI
+74 KKIIVGI
-81 LLGLQFVLLIVS
+81 LLGLQFILLLISAFV
-93 SYIISSIPQVDLIHV
+93 ISSIPQVDLIHI
-108 LTEINSLNDTGTI
+108 LTEINSLNDTGSI
-121 LNNTYYSVYPNNRF
+121 LNSVYYSVYPNNRF

-158 GTICISVMSLFTYKT
+158 STICISVMSLFTYKT
-173 VNKVWDINKG
+173 VNKVLNLNKG

-211 FASTLLYLI
+211 FASILIYLI
-220 VKTKNE
+220 VKTKDE
-226 ENLKFNVL
+226 KNLKSNVL

-248 IRAVIIFILVAY
+248 IRAVAIFILVAY

-265 FIKKILIV
+265 FTKKILIV
-273 LKKFVPIIIGAIL
+273 LKKFAPIIIGAIL
-286 TITCIST
+286 TITCIDT
-293 IENNFFTNVNVDKE
+293 IENKFFTNVNVDKE

-322 NGYYSQDD
+322 YGYYSQDD

-358 GLFGTVKLLVV
+358 GPFGTVKLLVV

-386 ELVNNFNPSYRYLLE
+386 ELVNDFNPSYSYLLE
-401 DKNIF
+401 DKNIVT
-406 INYLLQFSKI
+406 NYLLQFSKI
-416 VVIFMAIIS
+416 VVMFMAIIS

-437 IAISLFAAVFFYL
+437 IAISLFGAVFFYL

-470 TCSYDTLNINYE
+470 TCSYDTLNTNYE
-482 KFKFYKYFKWIILA
+482 KFKFYKYFKCIILV

-501 FAFGFNKY
+501 FAFSFNKY
-509 TGISYKENM
+509 TGISYKENI
-518 VAKDSVSKAKYI
+518 VAKDSVTNVKYI
-530 SLNKEMVITQTLDLY
+530 SLNKEAVITQTLDLY
-545 DTFNKI
+545 DSFNKI
-551 RLKFRFNEIEENTT
+551 RLKFKVNEIDDAT
-565 YKLELLNQLNEIL
+565 YKLELITKNEVV
-578 YKQEFKTNEL
+578 YEKEFKKNDL
-588 KNNKYTVFNLDKT
+588 KDKKYTDFYLDKT
-601 YEKGKYIIKLSSDS
+601 YEGGSYTLRLSSDS
-615 SSNLEVY
+615 TSDLEVY
-622 VAYKEKFDYYPDG
+622 IAYKEKFDYYPNG
-635 ILEVNGKEETGDLMF
+635 ILEVNKKEETGDLMF
-650 EVVNNEEREIYT
+650 EVVNNEERGIYT
-662 YLEYVTIMILTLGM
+662 YLEYMTIMILTLGM

>member
-1 MKNLVNKMFDFVN
+1 MKNLVNKMFNFVN

-33 FFYVNRSYNYLNPV
+33 FFYTNRSYDYLNPL
-47 VLILGSII
+47 VLIVGSIV

-64 KFIIKLDEKK
+64 KVIIKLDDKK
-74 KRIIVGI
+74 KKIIVGI
-81 LLGLQFVLLIVS
+81 LLGLQFILLLISAFV
-93 SYIISSIPQVDLIHV
+93 ISSIPQVDLIHI
-108 LTEINSLNDTGTI
+108 LTEINSLNDTGSI
-121 LNNTYYSVYPNNRF
+121 LNSVYYSVYPNNRF

-158 GTICISVMSLFTYKT
+158 STICISVMSLFTYKT
-173 VNKVWDINKG
+173 VNKVWDLNKG

-211 FASTLLYLI
+211 FASILIYLI
-220 VKTKNE
+220 VKTKDE
-226 ENLKFNVL
+226 KNLKSNVL
-234 YGLLIGIIAIIGYK
+234 YGILIGIIAIIGYK
-248 IRAVIIFILVAY
+248 IRAVAIFILVAY

-265 FIKKILIV
+265 FTKKILIV
-273 LKKFVPIIIGAIL
+273 LKKFAPIIIGAIL
-286 TITCIST
+286 TITCIGT
-293 IENNFFTNVNVDKE
+293 IENKFFTNVNVDKE

-322 NGYYSQDD
+322 YGYYSEDD

-358 GLFGTVKLLVV
+358 GPFGTVKLLVV

-386 ELVNNFNPSYRYLLE
+386 ELVNDFNPSYSYLLE
-401 DKNIF
+401 DKNIV

-416 VVIFMAIIS
+416 VVMFMAIIS

-437 IAISLFAAVFFYL
+437 IAISLFGAVFFYL

-470 TCSYDTLNINYE
+470 TCSYDTLNTNYE
-482 KFKFYKYFKWIILA
+482 KFKFYKYFKCIILV

-501 FAFGFNKY
+501 FAFSFNKY
-509 TGISYKENM
+509 TGISYKENI
-518 VAKDSVSKAKYI
+518 VAKDSVTNVKYI
-530 SLNKEMVITQTLDLY
+530 SLNKEAIITQTLDLY
-545 DTFNKI
+545 DSFNKI
-551 RLKFRFNEIEENTT
+551 RLKFKVNEIDDAT
-565 YKLELLNQLNEIL
+565 YKLELITKNEVV
-578 YKQEFKTNEL
+578 YEKDFK
-588 KNNKYTVFNLDKT
+588 KNDLEDKKYTDFYLDKT
-601 YEKGKYIIKLSSDS
+601 YEGGSYTVRLSSDS
-615 SSNLEVY
+615 TSDLEVY
-622 VAYKEKFDYYPDG
+622 IAYKEKFDYYPNG
-635 ILEVNGKEETGDLMF
+635 ILEVNKKEETGDLMF
-650 EVVNNEEREIYT
+650 EVVNNEERGIYT
-662 YLEYVTIMILTLGM
+662 YLEYMTIMILTLGM

>member
-1 MKNLVNKMFDFVN
+1 MKNLVNKMFNFVN

-33 FFYVNRSYNYLNPV
+33 FFYTNRSYDYLNPL
-47 VLILGSII
+47 VLIVGSIV

-64 KFIIKLDEKK
+64 KVIIKLDDKK
-74 KRIIVGI
+74 KKIIVGI
-81 LLGLQFVLLIVS
+81 LLGLQFILLLISAFV
-93 SYIISSIPQVDLIHV
+93 ISSIPQVDLIHI
-108 LTEINSLNDTGTI
+108 LTEINSLNDTGSI
-121 LNNTYYSVYPNNRF
+121 LNSVYYSVYPNNRF

-158 GTICISVMSLFTYKT
+158 STICISVMSLFTYKT
-173 VNKVWDINKG
+173 VNKVLNLNKG

-211 FASTLLYLI
+211 FASILIYLI
-220 VKTKNE
+220 VKTKDE
-226 ENLKFNVL
+226 KNLKSNVL

-248 IRAVIIFILVAY
+248 IRAVAIFILVAY

-265 FIKKILIV
+265 FTKKILIV
-273 LKKFVPIIIGAIL
+273 LKKFAPIIIGAIL
-286 TITCIST
+286 TITCIGT
-293 IENNFFTNVNVDKE
+293 IENKFFTNVNVDKE

-322 NGYYSQDD
+322 YGYYSQDD

-358 GLFGTVKLLVV
+358 GPFGTVKLLVV

-386 ELVNNFNPSYRYLLE
+386 ELVNDFNPSYSYLLE
-401 DKNIF
+401 DKNIV

-416 VVIFMAIIS
+416 VVMFMAIIS

-437 IAISLFAAVFFYL
+437 IAISLFGAVFFYL

-470 TCSYDTLNINYE
+470 TCSYDTLNTNYE
-482 KFKFYKYFKWIILA
+482 KFKFYKYFKCIILV

-501 FAFGFNKY
+501 FAFSFNKY
-509 TGISYKENM
+509 TGISYKENI
-518 VAKDSVSKAKYI
+518 VAKDSVTNVKYI
-530 SLNKEMVITQTLDLY
+530 SLNKEAIITQTLDLY
-545 DTFNKI
+545 DSFNKI
-551 RLKFRFNEIEENTT
+551 RLKFKVNEIDDAT
-565 YKLELLNQLNEIL
+565 YKLELITKNEVV
-578 YKQEFKTNEL
+578 YEKEFKKNDL
-588 KNNKYTVFNLDKT
+588 KDKKYTDFYLDKT
-601 YEKGKYIIKLSSDS
+601 YEGGSYTVRLSSDS
-615 SSNLEVY
+615 TSDLEVY
-622 VAYKEKFDYYPDG
+622 IAYKEKFDYYPNG
-635 ILEVNGKEETGDLMF
+635 ILEVNKKEETGDLMF
-650 EVVNNEEREIYT
+650 EVVNNEERGIYT
-662 YLEYVTIMILTLGM
+662 YLEYMTIMILTLGM

>member
-1 MKNLVNKMFDFVN
+1 MKNLVNKMFNFVN

-33 FFYVNRSYNYLNPV
+33 FFYTNRSYDYLNPL
-47 VLILGSII
+47 VLIVGSIV

-64 KFIIKLDEKK
+64 KVIIKLDDKK
-74 KRIIVGI
+74 KKIIVGI
-81 LLGLQFVLLIVS
+81 LLGLQFILLLISAFV
-93 SYIISSIPQVDLIHV
+93 ISSIPQVDLIHI
-108 LTEINSLNDTGTI
+108 LTEINSLNDTGSI
-121 LNNTYYSVYPNNRF
+121 LNSVYYSVYPNNRF

-143 QKIIPISNQILFSLL
+143 QKIIPIGNQILFSLL
-158 GTICISVMSLFTYKT
+158 STICISVMSLFTYKT
-173 VNKVWDINKG
+173 VNKVWDLNKG

-211 FASTLLYLI
+211 FASILIYLI
-220 VKTKNE
+220 VKTKDE
-226 ENLKFNVL
+226 KNLKSNVL

-248 IRAVIIFILVAY
+248 IRAVAIFILVAY

-265 FIKKILIV
+265 FTKKILIV
-273 LKKFVPIIIGAIL
+273 LKKFAPIIIGAIL
-286 TITCIST
+286 TITCIDT
-293 IENNFFTNVNVDKE
+293 IENKFFTNVNVDKE

-322 NGYYSQDD
+322 YGYYSQDD

-358 GLFGTVKLLVV
+358 GPFGTVKLLVV

-386 ELVNNFNPSYRYLLE
+386 ELVNDFNPSYSYLLE
-401 DKNIF
+401 DKNIV

-416 VVIFMAIIS
+416 VVMFMAIIS

-437 IAISLFAAVFFYL
+437 IAISLFGAVFFYL

-470 TCSYDTLNINYE
+470 TCSYDTLNTNYE
-482 KFKFYKYFKWIILA
+482 KFKFYKYFKCIILV

-501 FAFGFNKY
+501 FAFSFNKY
-509 TGISYKENM
+509 TGISYKENI
-518 VAKDSVSKAKYI
+518 VAKDSVTNVKYI
-530 SLNKEMVITQTLDLY
+530 SLNKEAVITQTLDLY
-545 DTFNKI
+545 DSFNKI
-551 RLKFRFNEIEENTT
+551 RLKFKVNEIDDAT
-565 YKLELLNQLNEIL
+565 YKLELITKNEVV
-578 YKQEFKTNEL
+578 YEKDFK
-588 KNNKYTVFNLDKT
+588 KNDLEDKKYTDFYLDKT
-601 YEKGKYIIKLSSDS
+601 YEGGSYTVRLSSDS
-615 SSNLEVY
+615 TSDLEVY
-622 VAYKEKFDYYPDG
+622 IAYKEKFDYYPNG
-635 ILEVNGKEETGDLMF
+635 ILEVNKKEETGDLMF
-650 EVVNNEEREIYT
+650 EVVNNEERGIYT
-662 YLEYVTIMILTLGM
+662 YLEYMTIMILTLGM

>member
-1 MKNLVNKMFDFVN
+1 MKNLVNKMFNFIN

-33 FFYVNRSYNYLNPV
+33 FFYTNRSYDYLNPL
-47 VLILGSII
+47 VLIVGSIV

-64 KFIIKLDEKK
+64 KVIIKLDDKK
-74 KRIIVGI
+74 KKIIVGI
-81 LLGLQFVLLIVS
+81 LLGLQFILLLISAFV
-93 SYIISSIPQVDLIHV
+93 ISSIPQVDLIHI
-108 LTEINSLNDTGTI
+108 LTEINSLNDTGSI
-121 LNNTYYSVYPNNRF
+121 LNSVYYSVYPNNRF

-158 GTICISVMSLFTYKT
+158 STICISVMSLFTYKT
-173 VNKVWDINKG
+173 VNKVWDLNKG

-211 FASTLLYLI
+211 FASILIYLI
-220 VKTKNE
+220 VKTKDE
-226 ENLKFNVL
+226 KNLKSNVL

-248 IRAVIIFILVAY
+248 IRAVAIFILVAY

-265 FIKKILIV
+265 FTKKILIV
-273 LKKFVPIIIGAIL
+273 LKKFAPIIIGAIL
-286 TITCIST
+286 TITCIGT
-293 IENNFFTNVNVDKE
+293 IENKFFTNVNVDKE

-322 NGYYSQDD
+322 YGYYSQDD

-358 GLFGTVKLLVV
+358 GPFGTVKLLVV

-386 ELVNNFNPSYRYLLE
+386 ELVNDFNPSYSYLLE
-401 DKNIF
+401 DKNIV

-416 VVIFMAIIS
+416 VVMFMAIIS

-437 IAISLFAAVFFYL
+437 IAISLFGAVFFYL

-470 TCSYDTLNINYE
+470 TCSYDTLNTNYE
-482 KFKFYKYFKWIILA
+482 KFKFYKYFKCIILV

-501 FAFGFNKY
+501 FAFSFNKY
-509 TGISYKENM
+509 TGISYKENI
-518 VAKDSVSKAKYI
+518 VAKDSVTNVKYI
-530 SLNKEMVITQTLDLY
+530 SLNKEAVITQTLDLY
-545 DTFNKI
+545 DSFNKI
-551 RLKFRFNEIEENTT
+551 RLKFKVNEIDDAT
-565 YKLELLNQLNEIL
+565 YKLELITKNEVV
-578 YKQEFKTNEL
+578 YEKEFKKNDL
-588 KNNKYTVFNLDKT
+588 KDKKYTDFYLDKT
-601 YEKGKYIIKLSSDS
+601 YEGGSYTVRLSSDS
-615 SSNLEVY
+615 TSDLEVY
-622 VAYKEKFDYYPDG
+622 IAYKEKFDYYPNG
-635 ILEVNGKEETGDLMF
+635 ILEVNKKEETGDLMF
-650 EVVNNEEREIYT
+650 EVVNNEERGIYT
-662 YLEYVTIMILTLGM
+662 YLEYMTIMILTLGM

>member
-1 MKNLVNKMFDFVN
+1 MKNLVNKMFNFVN

-33 FFYVNRSYNYLNPV
+33 FFYTNRSYDYLNPL
-47 VLILGSII
+47 VLIVGSIV

-64 KFIIKLDEKK
+64 KVIIKLDDKK
-74 KRIIVGI
+74 KKIIVGI
-81 LLGLQFVLLIVS
+81 LLGLQFILLLISAFV
-93 SYIISSIPQVDLIHV
+93 ISSIPQVDLIHI
-108 LTEINSLNDTGTI
+108 LTEINSLNDTGSI
-121 LNNTYYSVYPNNRF
+121 LNSVYYSVYPNNRF

-158 GTICISVMSLFTYKT
+158 STICISVMSLFTYKT
-173 VNKVWDINKG
+173 VNKVLNLNKG

-211 FASTLLYLI
+211 FASILIYLI
-220 VKTKNE
+220 VKTKDE
-226 ENLKFNVL
+226 KNLKSNVL

-248 IRAVIIFILVAY
+248 IRAVAIFILVAY

-265 FIKKILIV
+265 FTKKILIV
-273 LKKFVPIIIGAIL
+273 LKKFAPIIIGAIL
-286 TITCIST
+286 TITCIDT
-293 IENNFFTNVNVDKE
+293 IENKFFTNVNVDKE

-322 NGYYSQDD
+322 YGYYSQDD

-358 GLFGTVKLLVV
+358 GPFGTVKLLVV

-386 ELVNNFNPSYRYLLE
+386 ELVNDFNPSYSYLLE
-401 DKNIF
+401 DKNIV

-416 VVIFMAIIS
+416 VVMFMAIIS

-437 IAISLFAAVFFYL
+437 IAISLFGAVFFYL

-470 TCSYDTLNINYE
+470 TCSYDTLNTNYE
-482 KFKFYKYFKWIILA
+482 KFKFYKYFKCIILV

-501 FAFGFNKY
+501 FAFSFNKY
-509 TGISYKENM
+509 TGISYKENI
-518 VAKDSVSKAKYI
+518 VAKDSVTNVKYI
-530 SLNKEMVITQTLDLY
+530 SLNKEAMITQTLDLY
-545 DTFNKI
+545 DSFNKI
-551 RLKFRFNEIEENTT
+551 RLKFKVNEIDDAT
-565 YKLELLNQLNEIL
+565 YKLELITKNEVV
-578 YKQEFKTNEL
+578 YEKDFKKNDL
-588 KNNKYTVFNLDKT
+588 KDKKYTDFYLDKT
-601 YEKGKYIIKLSSDS
+601 YEGGSYTVRLSSDS
-615 SSNLEVY
+615 TSDLEVY
-622 VAYKEKFDYYPDG
+622 IAYKEKFDYYPNG
-635 ILEVNGKEETGDLMF
+635 ILEVNKKEETGDLMF
-650 EVVNNEEREIYT
+650 EVVNNEERGIYT
-662 YLEYVTIMILTLGM
+662 YLEYMTIMILTLGM

>member
-1 MKNLVNKMFDFVN
+1 MKNLVNKMFNFIN

-33 FFYVNRSYNYLNPV
+33 FFYTNRSYDYLNPL
-47 VLILGSII
+47 VLIVGSIV

-64 KFIIKLDEKK
+64 KVIIKLDDKK
-74 KRIIVGI
+74 KKIIVGI
-81 LLGLQFVLLIVS
+81 LLGLQFILLLISAFV
-93 SYIISSIPQVDLIHV
+93 ISSIPQVDLIHI
-108 LTEINSLNDTGTI
+108 LTEINSLNDTGSI
-121 LNNTYYSVYPNNRF
+121 LNSVYYSVYPNNRF

-143 QKIIPISNQILFSLL
+143 QKIIPIGNQILFSLL
-158 GTICISVMSLFTYKT
+158 STICISVMSLFTYKT
-173 VNKVWDINKG
+173 VNKVWDLNKG

-211 FASTLLYLI
+211 FASILIYLI
-220 VKTKNE
+220 VKTKDE
-226 ENLKFNVL
+226 KNLKSNVL

-248 IRAVIIFILVAY
+248 IRAVAIFILVAY

-265 FIKKILIV
+265 FTKKILIV
-273 LKKFVPIIIGAIL
+273 LKKFAPIIIGAIL

-293 IENNFFTNVNVDKE
+293 IENKFFTNVNVDKE

-322 NGYYSQDD
+322 YGYYSQDD

-358 GLFGTVKLLVV
+358 GPFGTVKLLVV

-386 ELVNNFNPSYRYLLE
+386 ELVNDFNPSYSYLLE
-401 DKNIF
+401 DKNIV

-416 VVIFMAIIS
+416 VVMFMAIIS

-437 IAISLFAAVFFYL
+437 IAISLFGAVFFYL

-470 TCSYDTLNINYE
+470 TCSYDTLNTNYE
-482 KFKFYKYFKWIILA
+482 KFKFYKYFKCIILV

-501 FAFGFNKY
+501 FAFSFNKY
-509 TGISYKENM
+509 TGISYKENI
-518 VAKDSVSKAKYI
+518 VAKDSVTNVKYI
-530 SLNKEMVITQTLDLY
+530 SLNKEAVITQTLDLY
-545 DTFNKI
+545 DSFNKI
-551 RLKFRFNEIEENTT
+551 RLKFKVNEIDDAT
-565 YKLELLNQLNEIL
+565 YKLELITKNEVV
-578 YKQEFKTNEL
+578 YEKDFKKNDL
-588 KNNKYTVFNLDKT
+588 KDKKYTDFYLDKT
-601 YEKGKYIIKLSSDS
+601 YEGGSYTVRLSSDS
-615 SSNLEVY
+615 TSDLEVY
-622 VAYKEKFDYYPDG
+622 IAYKEKFDYYPNG
-635 ILEVNGKEETGDLMF
+635 ILEVNKKEETGDLMF
-650 EVVNNEEREIYT
+650 EVVNNEERGIYT
-662 YLEYVTIMILTLGM
+662 YLEYMTIMILTLGM

>member
-1 MKNLVNKMFDFVN
+1 MKNLVNKMFNFVN

-33 FFYVNRSYNYLNPV
+33 FFYTNRSYDYLNPL
-47 VLILGSII
+47 VLIVGSIV

-64 KFIIKLDEKK
+64 KVIIKLDDKK
-74 KRIIVGI
+74 KKIIVGI
-81 LLGLQFVLLIVS
+81 LLGLQFILLLISAFV
-93 SYIISSIPQVDLIHV
+93 ISSIPQVDLIHI
-108 LTEINSLNDTGTI
+108 LTEINSLNDTGSI
-121 LNNTYYSVYPNNRF
+121 LNSVYYSVYPNNRF

-158 GTICISVMSLFTYKT
+158 STICISVMSLFTYKT
-173 VNKVWDINKG
+173 VNKVLNLNKG

-211 FASTLLYLI
+211 FASILIYLI
-220 VKTKNE
+220 VKTKDE
-226 ENLKFNVL
+226 KNLKSNVL

-248 IRAVIIFILVAY
+248 IRAVAIFILVAY

-265 FIKKILIV
+265 FTKKILIV
-273 LKKFVPIIIGAIL
+273 LKKFAPIIIGAIL
-286 TITCIST
+286 TITCIDT
-293 IENNFFTNVNVDKE
+293 IENKFFTNVNVDKE

-322 NGYYSQDD
+322 YGYYSQDD

-358 GLFGTVKLLVV
+358 GPFGTVKLLVV

-386 ELVNNFNPSYRYLLE
+386 ELVNDFNPSYSYLLE
-401 DKNIF
+401 DKNIV

-416 VVIFMAIIS
+416 VVMFMAIIS

-437 IAISLFAAVFFYL
+437 IAISLFGAVFFYL
-450 VWEVCPRYGLS
+450 IWEVCPRYGLS

-470 TCSYDTLNINYE
+470 TCSYDTLNTNYE
-482 KFKFYKYFKWIILA
+482 KFKFYKYFKCIILV

-501 FAFGFNKY
+501 FAFSFNKY
-509 TGISYKENM
+509 TGISYKENI
-518 VAKDSVSKAKYI
+518 VAKDSVTNVKYI
-530 SLNKEMVITQTLDLY
+530 SLNKEAVITQTLDLY
-545 DTFNKI
+545 DSFNKI
-551 RLKFRFNEIEENTT
+551 RLKFKVNEIDDAT
-565 YKLELLNQLNEIL
+565 YKLELITKNEVV
-578 YKQEFKTNEL
+578 YEKDFKKNDL
-588 KNNKYTVFNLDKT
+588 KDKKYTDFYLDKT
-601 YEKGKYIIKLSSDS
+601 YEGGSYTVRLSSDS
-615 SSNLEVY
+615 TSDLEVY
-622 VAYKEKFDYYPDG
+622 IAYKEKFDYYPNG
-635 ILEVNGKEETGDLMF
+635 ILEVNKKEETGDLMF
-650 EVVNNEEREIYT
+650 EVVNNEERGIYT
-662 YLEYVTIMILTLGM
+662 YLEYMTIMILTLGM

>member
-1 MKNLVNKMFDFVN
+1 MKNLVNKMFNFVN

-33 FFYVNRSYNYLNPV
+33 FFYTNRSYDYLNPL
-47 VLILGSII
+47 VLIVGSIV

-64 KFIIKLDEKK
+64 KVIIKLDDKK
-74 KRIIVGI
+74 KKIIVGI
-81 LLGLQFVLLIVS
+81 LLGLQFILLLISAFV
-93 SYIISSIPQVDLIHV
+93 ISSIPQVDLIHI
-108 LTEINSLNDTGTI
+108 LTEINSLNDTGSI
-121 LNNTYYSVYPNNRF
+121 LNSVYYSVYPNNRF

-158 GTICISVMSLFTYKT
+158 STICISVMSLFTYKT
-173 VNKVWDINKG
+173 VNKVLNLNKG

-211 FASTLLYLI
+211 FASILIYLI
-220 VKTKNE
+220 VKTKDE
-226 ENLKFNVL
+226 KNLKSNVL

-248 IRAVIIFILVAY
+248 IRAVAIFILVAY

-265 FIKKILIV
+265 FTKKILIV
-273 LKKFVPIIIGAIL
+273 LKKFAPIIIGAIL
-286 TITCIST
+286 TITCIDT
-293 IENNFFTNVNVDKE
+293 IENKFFTNVNVDKE

-322 NGYYSQDD
+322 YGYYSQDD

-358 GLFGTVKLLVV
+358 GPFGTVKLLVV

-386 ELVNNFNPSYRYLLE
+386 ELVNDFNPSYSYLLE
-401 DKNIF
+401 DKNIV

-416 VVIFMAIIS
+416 VVMFMAIIS

-437 IAISLFAAVFFYL
+437 IAISLFGAVFFYL

-470 TCSYDTLNINYE
+470 TCSYDTLNTNYE
-482 KFKFYKYFKWIILA
+482 KFKFYKYFKSIILV

-501 FAFGFNKY
+501 FAFSFNKY
-509 TGISYKENM
+509 TGISYKENI
-518 VAKDSVSKAKYI
+518 VAKDSVTNVKYI
-530 SLNKEMVITQTLDLY
+530 SLNKEAVITQTLDLY
-545 DTFNKI
+545 DSFNKI
-551 RLKFRFNEIEENTT
+551 RLKFKVNEIDDAT
-565 YKLELLNQLNEIL
+565 YKLELITKNEVV
-578 YKQEFKTNEL
+578 YEKDFK
-588 KNNKYTVFNLDKT
+588 KNDLEDKKYTDFYLDKT
-601 YEKGKYIIKLSSDS
+601 YEGGSYTVRLSSDS
-615 SSNLEVY
+615 TSDLEVY
-622 VAYKEKFDYYPDG
+622 IAYKEKFDYYPNG
-635 ILEVNGKEETGDLMF
+635 ILEVNKKEETGDLMF
-650 EVVNNEEREIYT
+650 EVVNNEERGIYT
-662 YLEYVTIMILTLGM
+662 YLEYMTIMILTLGM

>member
-1 MKNLVNKMFDFVN
+1 MKNLVNKMFNFVN

-33 FFYVNRSYNYLNPV
+33 FFYTNRSYDYLNPL
-47 VLILGSII
+47 VLIVGSIV

-64 KFIIKLDEKK
+64 KVIIKLDDKK
-74 KRIIVGI
+74 KKIIVGI
-81 LLGLQFVLLIVS
+81 LLGLQFILLLISAFV
-93 SYIISSIPQVDLIHV
+93 ISSIPQVDLIHI
-108 LTEINSLNDTGTI
+108 LTEINSLNDTGSI
-121 LNNTYYSVYPNNRF
+121 LNSVYYSVYPNNRF

-158 GTICISVMSLFTYKT
+158 STICISVMSLFTYKT
-173 VNKVWDINKG
+173 VNKVWDLNKG

-211 FASTLLYLI
+211 FASILIYLI
-220 VKTKNE
+220 VKTKDE
-226 ENLKFNVL
+226 KNLKSNVL

-248 IRAVIIFILVAY
+248 IRAVAIFILVAY

-265 FIKKILIV
+265 FTKKILIV
-273 LKKFVPIIIGAIL
+273 LKKFAPIIIGAIL
-286 TITCIST
+286 TITCIDT
-293 IENNFFTNVNVDKE
+293 IENKFFTNVNVDKE

-322 NGYYSQDD
+322 YGYYSEDD

-358 GLFGTVKLLVV
+358 GPFGTVKLLVV

-386 ELVNNFNPSYRYLLE
+386 ELVNDFNPSYSYLLE
-401 DKNIF
+401 DKNIV

-416 VVIFMAIIS
+416 VVMFMAIIS

-437 IAISLFAAVFFYL
+437 IAISLFGAVFFYL

-470 TCSYDTLNINYE
+470 TCSYDTLNTNYE
-482 KFKFYKYFKWIILA
+482 KFKFYKYFKCIILV

-501 FAFGFNKY
+501 FAFSFNKY
-509 TGISYKENM
+509 TGISYKENI
-518 VAKDSVSKAKYI
+518 VAKDSVTNVKYI
-530 SLNKEMVITQTLDLY
+530 SLNKEAVITQTLDLY
-545 DTFNKI
+545 DSFNKI
-551 RLKFRFNEIEENTT
+551 RLKFKVNEIDDAT
-565 YKLELLNQLNEIL
+565 YKLELITKNEVV
-578 YKQEFKTNEL
+578 YEKEFKKNDL
-588 KNNKYTVFNLDKT
+588 KDKKYTDFYLDKT
-601 YEKGKYIIKLSSDS
+601 YEGGSYTLRLSSDS
-615 SSNLEVY
+615 TSDLEVY
-622 VAYKEKFDYYPDG
+622 IAYKEKFDYYPNG
-635 ILEVNGKEETGDLMF
+635 ILEVNKKEETGDLMF
-650 EVVNNEEREIYT
+650 EVVNNEERGIYT
-662 YLEYVTIMILTLGM
+662 YLEYMTIMILTLGM

>member
-1 MKNLVNKMFDFVN
+1 MKNLVNKMFNFVN

-33 FFYVNRSYNYLNPV
+33 FFYINRSYDYLNPL
-47 VLILGSII
+47 VLIVGSIV

-64 KFIIKLDEKK
+64 KVIIKLDDKK
-74 KRIIVGI
+74 KKKIVGI
-81 LLGLQFVLLIVS
+81 LLGLQFVLLLISTFV
-93 SYIISSIPQVDLIHV
+93 ISSIPQVDLIHI
-108 LTEINSLNDTGTI
+108 LTEINSLNDTGSI
-121 LNNTYYSVYPNNRF
+121 LNNVYYSVYPNNRF

-158 GTICISVMSLFTYKT
+158 STICISVMSLFTYKT
-173 VNKVWDINKG
+173 VNKVWDLNKG

-211 FASTLLYLI
+211 FASILIYLI
-220 VKTKNE
+220 VKTKDE
-226 ENLKFNVL
+226 KNLKSNVL
-234 YGLLIGIIAIIGYK
+234 YGSLIGIIAIIGYK
-248 IRAVIIFILVAY
+248 IRAVAIFILVAY

-265 FIKKILIV
+265 FTKKTLIV
-273 LKKFVPIIIGAIL
+273 LKKFAPIIIGAIL
-286 TITCIST
+286 TITCICT
-293 IENNFFTNVNVDKE
+293 IENKFFTNVNVDKE

-322 NGYYSQDD
+322 YGYYSQDD

-358 GLFGTVKLLVV
+358 GPFGTVKLLVV

-386 ELVNNFNPSYRYLLE
+386 ELVNDFNLSYSYLLE
-401 DKNIF
+401 DKNIV

-416 VVIFMAIIS
+416 VVMFMAIIS

-437 IAISLFAAVFFYL
+437 IAISLFGAVFFYL

-470 TCSYDTLNINYE
+470 TCSYDTLNTNYE
-482 KFKFYKYFKWIILA
+482 KFKFYKYFKCIILV

-501 FAFGFNKY
+501 FAFSFNKY
-509 TGISYKENM
+509 TGISYKENI
-518 VAKDSVSKAKYI
+518 VAKDSVTKVKYI
-530 SLNKEMVITQTLDLY
+530 SLNKEAVITQTVDLY
-545 DTFNKI
+545 DNFNKI
-551 RLKFRFNEIEENTT
+551 RLKFKVNEIDDAT
-565 YKLELLNQLNEIL
+565 YKLELITKNEVV
-578 YKQEFKTNEL
+578 YEKDFKKNDL
-588 KNNKYTVFNLDKT
+588 KDKKYTDFYLDKT
-601 YEKGKYIIKLSSDS
+601 YEGGSYTVRLSSDS
-615 SSNLEVY
+615 ASDLEVY
-622 VAYKEKFDYYPDG
+622 IAYKEKFDYYPNG
-635 ILEVNGKEETGDLMF
+635 ILEVNKKEETGDLMF
-650 EVVNNEEREIYT
+650 EVVNNEERGIYT
-662 YLEYVTIMILTLGM
+662 YLEYMTIMILTLGM

>member
-1 MKNLVNKMFDFVN
+1 MKNLVNKMFNFVN

-33 FFYVNRSYNYLNPV
+33 FFYTNRSYDYLNPL
-47 VLILGSII
+47 VLIVGSIV

-64 KFIIKLDEKK
+64 KVIIKLDDKK
-74 KRIIVGI
+74 KKIIVGI
-81 LLGLQFVLLIVS
+81 LLGLQFILLLISAFV
-93 SYIISSIPQVDLIHV
+93 ISSIPQVDLIHI
-108 LTEINSLNDTGTI
+108 LTEINSLNDTGSI
-121 LNNTYYSVYPNNRF
+121 LNSVYYSVYPNNRF

-158 GTICISVMSLFTYKT
+158 STICISVMSLFTYKT
-173 VNKVWDINKG
+173 VNKVLNLNKG

-211 FASTLLYLI
+211 FASILIYLI
-220 VKTKNE
+220 VKTKDE
-226 ENLKFNVL
+226 KNLKSNVL

-248 IRAVIIFILVAY
+248 IRAVAIFILVAY

-265 FIKKILIV
+265 FTKKILIV
-273 LKKFVPIIIGAIL
+273 LKKFAPIIIGAIL
-286 TITCIST
+286 TITCIGT
-293 IENNFFTNVNVDKE
+293 IENKFFTNVNVDKE

-322 NGYYSQDD
+322 DGYYSQDD

-358 GLFGTVKLLVV
+358 GPFGTVKLLVV

-386 ELVNNFNPSYRYLLE
+386 ELVNDFNPSYSYLLE
-401 DKNIF
+401 DKNIV

-416 VVIFMAIIS
+416 VVMFMTIIS

-437 IAISLFAAVFFYL
+437 IAISLFGAVFFYL

-470 TCSYDTLNINYE
+470 TCSYDTLNTNYE
-482 KFKFYKYFKWIILA
+482 KFKFYKYFKCIILV

-501 FAFGFNKY
+501 FAFSFNKY
-509 TGISYKENM
+509 TGISYKENI
-518 VAKDSVSKAKYI
+518 VAKDSVTNVKYI
-530 SLNKEMVITQTLDLY
+530 SLNKEAVITQTLDLY
-545 DTFNKI
+545 DSFNKI
-551 RLKFRFNEIEENTT
+551 RLKFKVNEIDDAT
-565 YKLELLNQLNEIL
+565 YKLELITKNEVV
-578 YKQEFKTNEL
+578 YEKDFKKNDL
-588 KNNKYTVFNLDKT
+588 KDKKYTDFYLDKT
-601 YEKGKYIIKLSSDS
+601 YEGGSYTVRLSSDS
-615 SSNLEVY
+615 TSDLEVY
-622 VAYKEKFDYYPDG
+622 IAYKEKFDYYPNG
-635 ILEVNGKEETGDLMF
+635 ILEVNKKEETGDLMF
-650 EVVNNEEREIYT
+650 EVVNNEERGIYT
-662 YLEYVTIMILTLGM
+662 YLEYMTIMILTLGM

>member
-1 MKNLVNKMFDFVN
+1 MKNLVNKMFNFVN

-33 FFYVNRSYNYLNPV
+33 FFYTNRSYDYLNPL
-47 VLILGSII
+47 VLIVGSIV

-64 KFIIKLDEKK
+64 KVIIKLDDKK
-74 KRIIVGI
+74 KKIIVGI
-81 LLGLQFVLLIVS
+81 LLGLQFILLLISAFV
-93 SYIISSIPQVDLIHV
+93 ISSIPQVDLIHI
-108 LTEINSLNDTGTI
+108 LTEINSLNDTGSI
-121 LNNTYYSVYPNNRF
+121 LNNVYYSVYPNNRF

-158 GTICISVMSLFTYKT
+158 STICISVMSLFTYKT
-173 VNKVWDINKG
+173 VNKVWDLNKG

-211 FASTLLYLI
+211 FASILIYLI
-220 VKTKNE
+220 VKTKDE
-226 ENLKFNVL
+226 KNLKSNVL

-248 IRAVIIFILVAY
+248 IRAVAIFILVAY

-265 FIKKILIV
+265 FTKKILIV
-273 LKKFVPIIIGAIL
+273 LKKFAPIIIGAIL
-286 TITCIST
+286 TITCIDT
-293 IENNFFTNVNVDKE
+293 IENKFFTNVNVDKE

-322 NGYYSQDD
+322 YGYYSQDD

-358 GLFGTVKLLVV
+358 GPFGTVKLLVV

-386 ELVNNFNPSYRYLLE
+386 ELVNDFNPSYSYLLE
-401 DKNIF
+401 DKNIV

-416 VVIFMAIIS
+416 VVMFMAIIS

-437 IAISLFAAVFFYL
+437 IAISLFGAVFFYL

-470 TCSYDTLNINYE
+470 TCSYDTLNTNYE
-482 KFKFYKYFKWIILA
+482 KFKFYKYFKCIILV

-501 FAFGFNKY
+501 FAFSFNKY
-509 TGISYKENM
+509 TGISYKENI
-518 VAKDSVSKAKYI
+518 VAKDSVTNVKYI
-530 SLNKEMVITQTLDLY
+530 SLNKEAMITQTLDLY
-545 DTFNKI
+545 DSFNKI
-551 RLKFRFNEIEENTT
+551 RLKFKVNEINDAT
-565 YKLELLNQLNEIL
+565 YKLELITKNEVV
-578 YKQEFKTNEL
+578 YEKDFKKNDL
-588 KNNKYTVFNLDKT
+588 KNKKYTDFYLDKT
-601 YEKGKYIIKLSSDS
+601 YECGSYTVRLSSDS
-615 SSNLEVY
+615 TSDLEVY
-622 VAYKEKFDYYPDG
+622 IAYKEKFDYYPNG
-635 ILEVNGKEETGDLMF
+635 ILEVNKKEETGDLMF
-650 EVVNNEEREIYT
+650 EVVNNEERGIYT
-662 YLEYVTIMILTLGM
+662 YLEYMTIMILTLGM

>member
-1 MKNLVNKMFDFVN
+1 MKNLVNKMFNFVN

-33 FFYVNRSYNYLNPV
+33 FFYTNRSYDYLNPL
-47 VLILGSII
+47 VLIVGSIV

-64 KFIIKLDEKK
+64 KVIIKLDDKK
-74 KRIIVGI
+74 KKIIVGI
-81 LLGLQFVLLIVS
+81 LLGLQFILLLISAFV
-93 SYIISSIPQVDLIHV
+93 ISSIPQVDLIHI
-108 LTEINSLNDTGTI
+108 LTEINSLNDTGSI
-121 LNNTYYSVYPNNRF
+121 LNSVYYSVYPNNRF

-158 GTICISVMSLFTYKT
+158 STICISVMSLFTYKT
-173 VNKVWDINKG
+173 VNKVWDLNKG

-211 FASTLLYLI
+211 FASILIYLI
-220 VKTKNE
+220 VKTKDE
-226 ENLKFNVL
+226 KNLKSNVL
-234 YGLLIGIIAIIGYK
+234 YGILIGIIAIIGYK
-248 IRAVIIFILVAY
+248 IRAVAIFILVAY

-265 FIKKILIV
+265 FTKKILIV
-273 LKKFVPIIIGAIL
+273 LKKFAPIIIGAIL
-286 TITCIST
+286 TITCIGT
-293 IENNFFTNVNVDKE
+293 IENKFFTNVNVDKE

-322 NGYYSQDD
+322 YGYYSQDD

-358 GLFGTVKLLVV
+358 GPFGTVKLLVV

-386 ELVNNFNPSYRYLLE
+386 ELVNDFNPSYSYLLE
-401 DKNIF
+401 DKNIV

-416 VVIFMAIIS
+416 VVMFMAIIS

-437 IAISLFAAVFFYL
+437 IAISLFGAVFFYL

-470 TCSYDTLNINYE
+470 TCSYDTLNTNYE
-482 KFKFYKYFKWIILA
+482 KFKFYKYFKCIILV

-501 FAFGFNKY
+501 FAFSFNKY
-509 TGISYKENM
+509 TGISYKENI
-518 VAKDSVSKAKYI
+518 VAKDSVTNVKYI
-530 SLNKEMVITQTLDLY
+530 SLNKEAVITQTLDLY
-545 DTFNKI
+545 DSFNKI
-551 RLKFRFNEIEENTT
+551 RLKFKVNEIDDAT
-565 YKLELLNQLNEIL
+565 YKLELITKNEVV
-578 YKQEFKTNEL
+578 YEKDFKKNDL
-588 KNNKYTVFNLDKT
+588 KNKKYTDFYLDKT
-601 YEKGKYIIKLSSDS
+601 YEGGSYTVRLSSDS
-615 SSNLEVY
+615 TSDLEVY
-622 VAYKEKFDYYPDG
+622 IAYKEKFDYYPNG
-635 ILEVNGKEETGDLMF
+635 ILEVNKKEETGDLMF
-650 EVVNNEEREIYT
+650 EVVNNEERGIYT
-662 YLEYVTIMILTLGM
+662 YLEYMTIMILTLGM

>member
-1 MKNLVNKMFDFVN
+1 MKNLVNKMFNFVN

-33 FFYVNRSYNYLNPV
+33 FFYINRSYDYLNPL
-47 VLILGSII
+47 VLIVGSII
-55 YLLLLIKLY
+55 YLFLLIKLY
-64 KFIIKLDEKK
+64 KVITKLDDKK
-74 KRIIVGI
+74 KKIIVGI
-81 LLGLQFVLLIVS
+81 LLGLQFILLLISAFV
-93 SYIISSIPQVDLIHV
+93 ISSIPQVDLIHI
-108 LTEINSLNDTGTI
+108 LTEINSLNDTGSI
-121 LNNTYYSVYPNNRF
+121 LNSVYYSVYPNNRF

-158 GTICISVMSLFTYKT
+158 STICISVMSLFTYKT
-173 VNKVWDINKG
+173 VNKVWDLNKG

-211 FASTLLYLI
+211 FASILIYLI
-220 VKTKNE
+220 VKTKDE
-226 ENLKFNVL
+226 KNLKSNVL
-234 YGLLIGIIAIIGYK
+234 YGSLIGIIAIIGYK
-248 IRAVIIFILVAY
+248 IRAVAIFILVAY

-265 FIKKILIV
+265 FTKKILIV
-273 LKKFVPIIIGAIL
+273 LKKFAPIIIGAIL
-286 TITCIST
+286 TITCIGT
-293 IENNFFTNVNVDKE
+293 IENKFFTNVNVDKE

-322 NGYYSQDD
+322 YGYYSQDD

-358 GLFGTVKLLVV
+358 GPFGTVKLLVV

-386 ELVNNFNPSYRYLLE
+386 ELVNDFNPSYSYLLE
-401 DKNIF
+401 DKNIV

-416 VVIFMAIIS
+416 VVMFMAIIS

-437 IAISLFAAVFFYL
+437 IAISLFGAVFFYL

-470 TCSYDTLNINYE
+470 TCSYDTLNTNYE
-482 KFKFYKYFKWIILA
+482 KFKFYKYFKCIILV

-501 FAFGFNKY
+501 FAFSFNKY
-509 TGISYKENM
+509 TGISYKENI
-518 VAKDSVSKAKYI
+518 VAKDSVTKVKYT
-530 SLNKEMVITQTLDLY
+530 SLNKETVITQTLDLY
-545 DTFNKI
+545 DSFNKI
-551 RLKFRFNEIEENTT
+551 RLKFKVNEIDDAT
-565 YKLELLNQLNEIL
+565 YKLELITKNEVV
-578 YKQEFKTNEL
+578 YEKDFKKNDL
-588 KNNKYTVFNLDKT
+588 KNKKYTDFYLDKT
-601 YEKGKYIIKLSSDS
+601 YECGSYTVRLSSDS
-615 SSNLEVY
+615 TSDLEVY
-622 VAYKEKFDYYPDG
+622 IAYKEKFDYYPNG
-635 ILEVNGKEETGDLMF
+635 ILEVNKKEETGDLMF
-650 EVVNNEEREIYT
+650 EVVNNEERGIYT
-662 YLEYVTIMILTLGM
+662 YLEYMTIMILTLGM

>member
-1 MKNLVNKMFDFVN
+1 MKNLVNKMFNFVN

-33 FFYVNRSYNYLNPV
+33 FFYTNRSYDYLNPL
-47 VLILGSII
+47 VLIVGSIV

-64 KFIIKLDEKK
+64 KVIIKLDDKK
-74 KRIIVGI
+74 KKIIVGI
-81 LLGLQFVLLIVS
+81 LLGLQFILLLISAFV
-93 SYIISSIPQVDLIHV
+93 ISSIPQVDLIHI
-108 LTEINSLNDTGTI
+108 LTEINSLNDTGSI
-121 LNNTYYSVYPNNRF
+121 LNSVYYSVYPNNRF

-158 GTICISVMSLFTYKT
+158 STICISVMSLFTYKT
-173 VNKVWDINKG
+173 VNKVLNLNKG

-211 FASTLLYLI
+211 FASILIYLI
-220 VKTKNE
+220 VKTKDE
-226 ENLKFNVL
+226 KNLKSNVL

-248 IRAVIIFILVAY
+248 IRAVAIFILVAY

-265 FIKKILIV
+265 FTKKILIV
-273 LKKFVPIIIGAIL
+273 LKKFAPIIIGAIL
-286 TITCIST
+286 TITCIDT
-293 IENNFFTNVNVDKE
+293 IENKFFTNVNVDKE

-322 NGYYSQDD
+322 YGYYSEDD

-358 GLFGTVKLLVV
+358 GPFGTVKLLVV

-386 ELVNNFNPSYRYLLE
+386 ELVNDFNPSYSYLLE
-401 DKNIF
+401 DKNIV

-416 VVIFMAIIS
+416 VVMFMAIIS

-437 IAISLFAAVFFYL
+437 IAISLFGAVFFYL

-470 TCSYDTLNINYE
+470 TCSYDTLNTNYE
-482 KFKFYKYFKWIILA
+482 KFKFYKYFKCIILV

-501 FAFGFNKY
+501 FAFSFNKY
-509 TGISYKENM
+509 TGISYKENI
-518 VAKDSVSKAKYI
+518 VAKDSVTNVKYI
-530 SLNKEMVITQTLDLY
+530 SLNKEAVITQTLDLY
-545 DTFNKI
+545 DSFNKI
-551 RLKFRFNEIEENTT
+551 RLKFKVNEIDDAT
-565 YKLELLNQLNEIL
+565 YKLELITKNEVV
-578 YKQEFKTNEL
+578 YEKDFK
-588 KNNKYTVFNLDKT
+588 KNDLEDKKYTDFYLDKT
-601 YEKGKYIIKLSSDS
+601 YEGGSYTVRLSSDS
-615 SSNLEVY
+615 TSDLEVY
-622 VAYKEKFDYYPDG
+622 IAYKEKFDYYPNG
-635 ILEVNGKEETGDLMF
+635 ILEVNKKEETGDLMF
-650 EVVNNEEREIYT
+650 EVVNNEERGIYT
-662 YLEYVTIMILTLGM
+662 YLEYMTIMILTLGM

>member
-1 MKNLVNKMFDFVN
+1 MKNLVNKMFNFVN

-33 FFYVNRSYNYLNPV
+33 FFYTNRSYDYLNPL
-47 VLILGSII
+47 VLIVGSIV

-64 KFIIKLDEKK
+64 KVIIKLDDKK
-74 KRIIVGI
+74 KKIIVGI
-81 LLGLQFVLLIVS
+81 LLGLQFILLLISAFV
-93 SYIISSIPQVDLIHV
+93 ISSIPQVDLIHI
-108 LTEINSLNDTGTI
+108 LTEINSLNDTGSI
-121 LNNTYYSVYPNNRF
+121 LNSVYYSVYPNNRF

-158 GTICISVMSLFTYKT
+158 STICISVMSLFTYKT
-173 VNKVWDINKG
+173 VNKVWDLNKG

-211 FASTLLYLI
+211 FASILIYLI
-220 VKTKNE
+220 VKTKDE
-226 ENLKFNVL
+226 KNLKSNVL

-248 IRAVIIFILVAY
+248 IRAVAIFILVAY

-265 FIKKILIV
+265 FTKKILIV
-273 LKKFVPIIIGAIL
+273 LKKFAPIIIGAIL
-286 TITCIST
+286 TITCIGT
-293 IENNFFTNVNVDKE
+293 IENKFFTNVNVDKE

-322 NGYYSQDD
+322 YGYYSEDD

-358 GLFGTVKLLVV
+358 GPFGTVKLLVV

-386 ELVNNFNPSYRYLLE
+386 ELVNDFNPSYSYLLE
-401 DKNIF
+401 DKNIV

-416 VVIFMAIIS
+416 VVMFMAIIS

-437 IAISLFAAVFFYL
+437 IAISLFGAVFFYL

-470 TCSYDTLNINYE
+470 TCSYDTLNTNYE
-482 KFKFYKYFKWIILA
+482 KFKFYKYFKYIILV

-501 FAFGFNKY
+501 FAFSFNKY
-509 TGISYKENM
+509 TGISYKENI
-518 VAKDSVSKAKYI
+518 VAKDSVTNVKYI
-530 SLNKEMVITQTLDLY
+530 SLNKEAIITQTLDLY
-545 DTFNKI
+545 DSFNKI
-551 RLKFRFNEIEENTT
+551 RLKFKVNEIDDAT
-565 YKLELLNQLNEIL
+565 YKLELITKNEVV
-578 YKQEFKTNEL
+578 YEKDFK
-588 KNNKYTVFNLDKT
+588 KNDLEDKKYTDFYLDKT
-601 YEKGKYIIKLSSDS
+601 YEGGSYTVRLSSDS
-615 SSNLEVY
+615 TSDLEVY
-622 VAYKEKFDYYPDG
+622 IAYKEKFDYYPNG
-635 ILEVNGKEETGDLMF
+635 ILEVNKKEETGDLMF
-650 EVVNNEEREIYT
+650 EVVNNEERGIYT
-662 YLEYVTIMILTLGM
+662 YLEYMTIMILTLGM

>member
-1 MKNLVNKMFDFVN
+1 MKNLVNKMFNFVN

-33 FFYVNRSYNYLNPV
+33 FFYTNRSYDYLNPL
-47 VLILGSII
+47 VLIVGSIV

-64 KFIIKLDEKK
+64 KVIIKLDDKK
-74 KRIIVGI
+74 KKIIVGI
-81 LLGLQFVLLIVS
+81 LLGLQFILLLISAFV
-93 SYIISSIPQVDLIHV
+93 ISSIPQVDLIHI
-108 LTEINSLNDTGTI
+108 LTEINSLNDTGSI
-121 LNNTYYSVYPNNRF
+121 LNSVYYSVYPNNRF

-143 QKIIPISNQILFSLL
+143 QKIIPIGNQILFSLL
-158 GTICISVMSLFTYKT
+158 STICISVMSLFTYKT
-173 VNKVWDINKG
+173 VNKVWDLNKG

-211 FASTLLYLI
+211 FASILIYLI
-220 VKTKNE
+220 VKTKDE
-226 ENLKFNVL
+226 KNLKSNVL
-234 YGLLIGIIAIIGYK
+234 YGILIGIIAIIGYK
-248 IRAVIIFILVAY
+248 IRAVAIFILVAY

-265 FIKKILIV
+265 FTKKILIV
-273 LKKFVPIIIGAIL
+273 VKKFAPIIIGAIL
-286 TITCIST
+286 TITCIGT
-293 IENNFFTNVNVDKE
+293 IENKFFTNVNVDKE

-322 NGYYSQDD
+322 YGYYSQDD

-358 GLFGTVKLLVV
+358 GPFGTVKLLVV

-386 ELVNNFNPSYRYLLE
+386 ELVNDFNPSYSYLLE
-401 DKNIF
+401 DKNIV

-416 VVIFMAIIS
+416 VVMFMAIIS

-437 IAISLFAAVFFYL
+437 IAISLFGAVFFYL

-470 TCSYDTLNINYE
+470 TCSYDTLNTNYE
-482 KFKFYKYFKWIILA
+482 KFKFYKYFKCIILV

-501 FAFGFNKY
+501 FAFSFNKY
-509 TGISYKENM
+509 TGISYKENI
-518 VAKDSVSKAKYI
+518 VAKDSVTNVKYI
-530 SLNKEMVITQTLDLY
+530 SLNKEAIITQTLDLY
-545 DTFNKI
+545 DSFNKI
-551 RLKFRFNEIEENTT
+551 RLKFKVNEIDDAT
-565 YKLELLNQLNEIL
+565 YKLELITKNEVV
-578 YKQEFKTNEL
+578 YEKDFKKNDL
-588 KNNKYTVFNLDKT
+588 KDKKYTDFYLDKT
-601 YEKGKYIIKLSSDS
+601 YEGGSYTVRLSSDS
-615 SSNLEVY
+615 TSDLEVY
-622 VAYKEKFDYYPDG
+622 IAYKEKFDYYPNG
-635 ILEVNGKEETGDLMF
+635 ILEVNKKEETGDLMF
-650 EVVNNEEREIYT
+650 EVVNNEERGIYT
-662 YLEYVTIMILTLGM
+662 YLEYMTIMILTLGM